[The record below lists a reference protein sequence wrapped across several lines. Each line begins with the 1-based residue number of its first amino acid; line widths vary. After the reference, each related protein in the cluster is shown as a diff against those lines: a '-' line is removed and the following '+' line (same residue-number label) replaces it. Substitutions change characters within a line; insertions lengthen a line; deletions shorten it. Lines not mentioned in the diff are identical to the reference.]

1 MRLLAVVS
9 KLTGVSTTVES
20 SAVTLN
26 APSIVKLSVA
36 REEISQLTRINQ
48 DLVVRLHSGE
58 TITIKNFYVTND
70 LGASQLVLAENDGT
84 LWWVENPQAGLHFE
98 QIADINELLVTS
110 GASHEAG
117 GAVWPWVL
125 AGAVAAGGI
134 AAIASSGGGDSH
146 HHSDGDNPPPDNT
159 NPDGNPPDNSNP
171 GGSTPNGNT
180 PGSSNPVDTTP
191 PLAPGELLI
200 SADGKTVSGQA
211 EAGSTITIK
220 DPSGNVVGEGK
231 ADSDGKFS
239 IDLTAPQISGEQLTV
254 TATDDAGNTGP
265 SATIDAPNIPLP
277 DTPVITAAIDD
288 AAPLTGTLSNN
299 QFTNDNTP
307 TLEGTGSAGTVIH
320 IYANGQEIGSTTVD
334 TSGNWHFAITSALAD
349 GENHFT
355 AIATN
360 VKGESS
366 ESARFT
372 LTIDTLIP
380 DAPRVE
386 LIADNTGL
394 LTGPLQN
401 NDRTDEAKP
410 LFSGQGDAGNTITI
424 KEGSTVIGSATVD
437 ENGRWTFTPT
447 TPLSDGEHTF
457 TVEQSDKA
465 GNTSRVTTT
474 PTIIVDTTPPDAAII
489 DNVAKDG
496 TTVSGTA
503 EAGSTVSIYDPA
515 GNYLGSTI
523 TGENNHF
530 SITLNPAQTHGERL
544 EARIQD
550 AVGNIGPATEFTA
563 SDSQYPAQPTIL
575 TVTDDAGAVTGLL
588 KNGDATD
595 DNRPTLSG
603 TAEPGSTISIND
615 NGFPVA
621 TFPPIVADADGKW
634 SFTPS
639 LALADGDHVFTATAT
654 NDRGTS
660 GQSVSFTIDI
670 DTQPPVLE
678 GLAVSDVGDRLTGT
692 TEAGSTVVIKD
703 SLGNTLGSGTAG
715 DDGTFSI
722 GISPAKINGE
732 TLSISVTDKAANS
745 GPVETLNA
753 PDKTAPAA
761 PDGLTVAT
769 DGLSVSGQAEA
780 GATVTIRDSSNTVL
794 GSAVANGNGQF
805 IVPLNTAQT
814 NGQALIATA
823 TDVAKNESAAA
834 TVIAPDSTAPEMPK
848 NVVISEDGTSISG
861 TAEPGSAI
869 TIATPDGKPLGSGK
883 ADGEGHFTLPLVPAQ
898 TNGEQVTVTATDSAN
913 NVSPPTTAQAPDIT
927 APDKPIITQVLDDV
941 ESFTGPLVNGQT
953 TNDNRPTLSGTA
965 EAGARV
971 EVFDNGF
978 SLGLATLQ
986 PNGAWTFTPS
996 QNLGEGAHRLTV
1008 IATDAKG
1015 NASQAASF
1023 DLVVDTQSPQ
1033 QPVITF
1039 ITDDAPG
1046 ILGSVAHL
1054 GLTNDSTPTINGTG
1068 EPGSTVHLYQN
1079 GARIADIIVGN
1090 SGVWSYAYTTA
1101 SPLADDTYTFT
1112 VTASDSNGNTTPFS
1126 TDFTI
1131 TIDTQAPAA
1140 PGVIGV
1146 ADGDGNTI
1154 DTNQITQESQPRL
1167 SGSGTAG
1174 DTIILYDNGNAIG
1187 QALVGTDGRWQFT
1200 PPAALGDGDHLLTAR
1215 ANDPAGNESPESIS
1229 FTLRIDTQAPDAPQI
1244 VSAAITG
1251 GEGEV
1256 LLANGSIT
1264 NQRMPTLSGTGEPGT
1279 IITLYNNG
1287 VELATVQVNPQGSWT
1302 YPLTRNLSEGLN
1314 ILTATATDAAGN
1326 SSPTSGVFSVTL
1338 DTQPPAQPDA
1348 PLISDNVAPVIGN
1361 IGNNGATNDTTP
1373 TFSGTGEIGST
1384 IILYNNGSEIG
1395 RTTVGD
1401 NGSWNFTPAA
1411 LTPETYTITVTET
1424 DRAGNISPPSA
1435 SVTFTLDTTAPA
1447 NPVITF
1453 AEDNVGEVQDTIVS
1467 GATTDD
1473 NTPVIHGTGDIGS
1486 IITLYNGSSVLGVV
1500 TVDETGT
1507 WTLPVTSALPDGVY
1521 TLTAIAADA
1530 AGNSS
1535 GVSNSFTLTVD
1546 TVPLQPPVV
1555 NEILDDVAPVTGP
1568 LTDGAFT
1575 NDRTLTINGSG
1586 ENGSTVTIYD
1596 NGVAIGTALVTD
1608 GVWTFNT
1615 PELSEASHALTFSA
1629 TDDAGN
1635 TTAQTQPITITV
1647 DITAPPAPTV
1657 QTVDDDGTRVAGIA
1671 DPYATVEIHHID
1683 GTLVGSAVANGTG
1696 EFVVTLSPA
1705 QTDGGT
1711 LTAIAIDRA
1720 GNNGPATN
1728 FPASDSGL
1736 PAVPAITAIED
1747 DVGSVQGNIAAGG
1760 ATDDTTPTLRGTT
1773 DIGSTVEVFIDGD
1786 SAGFAT
1792 VDASGNWIFEIATP
1806 LSESTHYF
1814 TVQATNA
1821 NGPGGLSAP
1830 VGITVDLSAPAQPV
1844 ITSAT
1849 DDVPGMTGTL
1859 DNGALTNDSR
1869 PTLNGTGEAGAT
1881 IRILDNGVEIGS
1893 ATVDQ
1898 SGNWRFTPNAPLE
1911 SNAHIFTAVAT
1922 DPAGNSG
1929 QPSDGFTLNIDAQAP
1944 DVPVITSVIDDNN
1957 QPTVPVLPGQST
1969 DDRQPILN
1977 GTGEPGATITIFDNG
1992 TPLGTAQVGEN
2003 GSWTFPVPRN
2013 LSEGSHNLTVSATD
2027 PAGNTSAVS
2036 APWTIVVDIT
2046 PPAIPVL
2053 TSVVDDQPGIT
2064 GNLVSG
2070 QLTNDATPTLNGRGE
2085 AGATINVYLDGN
2097 PASIGTTTVNSDGTW
2112 SFTPQTPLANGSHT
2126 FTLSAT
2132 DPAGNSSAVS
2142 SGFVLTIDATPP
2154 AAPVIASVADNTAPV
2169 TGIVPNGGS
2178 TNETRPTLS
2187 GTGEAGTTISI
2198 YNGSAL
2204 VGTAQV
2210 QANGSW
2216 SFTPSTSLGA
2226 GVWNLTA
2233 TATDAAGNT
2242 SAASE
2247 IRSFT
2252 IDTTAPAAP
2261 VIDTVYDGT
2270 GPITG
2275 NLSSGQITDEA
2286 RPVISGTRETN
2297 TTIRLY
2303 DNGTLLAE
2311 IPADNSSSWRY
2322 TPDAS
2327 LATGNHVI
2335 TVIAVDAAGN
2345 ASPVSDSVNFVV
2357 DTTPP
2362 LTPVITSVSDD
2373 QAPGLGTIA
2382 NGQNTNDPTPTFSG
2396 TAEAGATITLYE
2408 NGTVIGTTT
2417 AQPDGAWSVSTSTL
2431 ASGTHVITAV
2441 ATDAAGNSSPN
2452 STAFTLTVDTTAP
2465 QTPILTS
2472 VVDDVAGGVTGNLAN
2487 GQITNDNR
2495 PTLNGTA
2502 EAGSVVSIYDGDT
2515 LLGVTSANASGAW
2528 SFTPTTGL
2536 NDGTRTLTVTATDP
2550 AGNVSPATSGFTIV
2564 VDTLAPTVPLI
2575 TSIVDDVPNNT
2586 GAIGNGQS
2594 TNDTQP
2600 TLNGTAEANSAVSI
2614 FDNGALVA
2622 TVNANASGNW
2632 SWTPTA
2638 ALGQGSHAYSVS
2650 AADAAGNVSAA
2661 SPSIT
2666 IIVDTIAPGAPGNLV
2681 INATGNR
2688 VTGTAEAGSTVTITS
2703 ETGVVLGTAT
2713 ADGTGSFTA
2722 TLTPAQTNGQPLLAF
2737 AQDKAGNTG
2746 IAAGFTAP
2754 DTRVPEAPIITNVV
2768 DDVGIY
2774 TGAIANGQVTNDAQP
2789 TLNGT
2794 AQAGATVSIYNNGAL
2809 LGTTTAN
2816 ASGNWSFTPTG
2827 NLTEGSHAFTATA
2840 TNANGTGSVSTA
2852 ATVIVDT
2859 LAPGTPSGT
2868 LSADGGSLSGLAE
2881 ANSTVTVTLTGGV
2894 TLTTTAGSN
2903 GAWSLTL
2910 PTKQIEGQ
2918 LINVTATDAAGN
2930 ASGTLGITA
2939 PVLPLAARDNIT
2951 SLDLTSTAV
2960 TSTQNYSDYGLLL
2973 VGALGNVAS
2982 VLGNDTAQ
2990 VEFTIAEGGTG
3001 DVTIDAA
3008 ATGIVLSLLST
3019 QEIVVQRYDTS
3030 LGAWTTIVNT
3040 AVGDFANLLTL
3051 TGSGVTLNLSGL
3063 GEGQYRVLTYNTS
3076 LLATGSYTSLD
3087 VDVHQTSAGIISGP
3101 TISTGNVM
3109 ADDTAPTGTTV
3120 TAITNAN
3127 GVSTPVGA
3135 GGVDIL
3141 GQYGTL
3147 HINQDGS
3154 YTYTLT
3160 KPTAGYGHKE
3170 SFTYT
3175 ITQNGVGSSAAQ
3187 LVINLGPAPVP
3198 GSVIAT
3204 DNNASLVFDT
3214 HVSYVN
3220 NGPSTQSG
3228 VTVLSVGLGNV
3239 LNANLLDDMT
3249 NPIIFNVEEGA
3260 TRTMTLQGTVGGVSL
3275 VSTFDLYVYRFN
3287 DAIQQYEQF
3296 RVQKGWINTLLL
3308 AGQSQPLTLTLPG
3321 GEYLFVLN
3329 TASGI
3334 SVLTGYTLAISQ
3346 DHTYAVDSITANTTG
3361 NVLTNDVVPTDA
3373 LLTEVNGV
3381 AIAATGT
3388 TEVNGLYGSLIID
3401 ARGNYTY
3408 TLKNGVGADSIKT
3421 PDSFIYTVKAPNGD
3435 TDTAS
3440 LNITPTARALDAIND
3455 VSDTLSVA
3463 TLQDTAAWLDSSVGS
3478 ASWGLLGKSGS
3489 GSGTFDV
3496 ATGTVLK
3503 GASLVFDVSTLITLG
3518 NLNISW
3524 AIQEN
3529 GTVIRN
3535 GTVPVANITLGSA
3548 TVTVNLSG
3556 LELDAGTY
3564 TLNFTGT
3571 NTLAGAATI
3580 TPRVIGTT
3588 VDLDNF
3594 ETSGTHTVLGNIFDG
3609 SDAAGAMD
3617 QLNTVNT
3624 RLSISGYNG
3633 SAATLDAAANT
3644 TSATIQGHYG
3654 TLQINLDGAYTYT
3667 LNNGVAMSS
3676 ITSKEVFTYQLD
3688 DKMGHTD
3695 SATLTIDMAPQI
3707 VSTNQN
3713 DVLIGS
3719 AYGDT
3724 LIYHLL
3730 NGADATGGNG
3740 VDRWQNFSTAQGDKI
3755 DIHELLTGWDHQAAT
3770 LGNFV
3775 QVHTSGANTVISVD
3789 RDGTG
3794 SAFKSTDLV
3803 TLENVQLTLND
3814 LLQNNHLITSG

>member
-1395 RTTVGD
+1395 RTT
-1401 NGSWNFTPAA
+1401 
-1411 LTPETYTITVTET
+1411 
-1424 DRAGNISPPSA
+1424 
-1435 SVTFTLDTTAPA
+1435 
-1447 NPVITF
+1447 
-1453 AEDNVGEVQDTIVS
+1453 
-1467 GATTDD
+1467 
-1473 NTPVIHGTGDIGS
+1473 
-1486 IITLYNGSSVLGVV
+1486 
-1500 TVDETGT
+1500 
-1507 WTLPVTSALPDGVY
+1507 
-1521 TLTAIAADA
+1521 
-1530 AGNSS
+1530 
-1535 GVSNSFTLTVD
+1535 
-1546 TVPLQPPVV
+1546 
-1555 NEILDDVAPVTGP
+1555 
-1568 LTDGAFT
+1568 
-1575 NDRTLTINGSG
+1575 
-1586 ENGSTVTIYD
+1586 
-1596 NGVAIGTALVTD
+1596 
-1608 GVWTFNT
+1608 
-1615 PELSEASHALTFSA
+1615 
-1629 TDDAGN
+1629 
-1635 TTAQTQPITITV
+1635 
-1647 DITAPPAPTV
+1647 
-1657 QTVDDDGTRVAGIA
+1657 
-1671 DPYATVEIHHID
+1671 
-1683 GTLVGSAVANGTG
+1683 
-1696 EFVVTLSPA
+1696 
-1705 QTDGGT
+1705 
-1711 LTAIAIDRA
+1711 
-1720 GNNGPATN
+1720 
-1728 FPASDSGL
+1728 
-1736 PAVPAITAIED
+1736 
-1747 DVGSVQGNIAAGG
+1747 
-1760 ATDDTTPTLRGTT
+1760 
-1773 DIGSTVEVFIDGD
+1773 
-1786 SAGFAT
+1786 
-1792 VDASGNWIFEIATP
+1792 
-1806 LSESTHYF
+1806 
-1814 TVQATNA
+1814 
-1821 NGPGGLSAP
+1821 
-1830 VGITVDLSAPAQPV
+1830 
-1844 ITSAT
+1844 
-1849 DDVPGMTGTL
+1849 
-1859 DNGALTNDSR
+1859 
-1869 PTLNGTGEAGAT
+1869 
-1881 IRILDNGVEIGS
+1881 
-1893 ATVDQ
+1893 
-1898 SGNWRFTPNAPLE
+1898 
-1911 SNAHIFTAVAT
+1911 
-1922 DPAGNSG
+1922 
-1929 QPSDGFTLNIDAQAP
+1929 
-1944 DVPVITSVIDDNN
+1944 
-1957 QPTVPVLPGQST
+1957 
-1969 DDRQPILN
+1969 
-1977 GTGEPGATITIFDNG
+1977 
-1992 TPLGTAQVGEN
+1992 VGEN

>member
-9 KLTGVSTTVES
+9 KLTGVSTTLES

-36 REEISQLTRINQ
+36 RDEISQLTRINQ

-171 GGSTPNGNT
+171 GGSNPNGNT

-200 SADGKTVSGQA
+200 SADGKTVSGEA
-211 EAGSTITIK
+211 EAGSLITIK

-372 LTIDTLIP
+372 LTIDTLSP

-386 LIADNTGL
+386 LMADNTGL

-410 LFSGQGDAGNTITI
+410 LFSGQGEAGNTITI

-465 GNTSRVTTT
+465 GNASRVTTT

-615 NGFPVA
+615 NGFPVPS
-621 TFPPIVADADGKW
+621 FPPIVADADGKW

-660 GQSVSFTIDI
+660 GQSVAFTIDI

-761 PDGLTVAT
+761 PNGLIVAT

-805 IVPLNTAQT
+805 IVPLNAAQT

-823 TDVAKNESAAA
+823 TDIANNESAAA
-834 TVIAPDSTAPEMPK
+834 TVDAPDSTAPEMPK
-848 NVVISEDGTSISG
+848 NVVISEDGASISG
-861 TAEPGSAI
+861 TAEPGSSI
-869 TIATPDGKPLGSGK
+869 TITTPDGTPLGSGK
-883 ADGEGHFTLPLVPAQ
+883 ADGEGHFTLPLAPAQ

-971 EVFDNGF
+971 EIFDNGV

-986 PNGAWTFTPS
+986 PNGGWTFTPS

-1015 NASQAASF
+1015 NAS
-1023 DLVVDTQSPQ
+1023 
-1033 QPVITF
+1033 
-1039 ITDDAPG
+1039 
-1046 ILGSVAHL
+1046 
-1054 GLTNDSTPTINGTG
+1054 
-1068 EPGSTVHLYQN
+1068 
-1079 GARIADIIVGN
+1079 
-1090 SGVWSYAYTTA
+1090 
-1101 SPLADDTYTFT
+1101 
-1112 VTASDSNGNTTPFS
+1112 
-1126 TDFTI
+1126 
-1131 TIDTQAPAA
+1131 
-1140 PGVIGV
+1140 
-1146 ADGDGNTI
+1146 
-1154 DTNQITQESQPRL
+1154 
-1167 SGSGTAG
+1167 
-1174 DTIILYDNGNAIG
+1174 
-1187 QALVGTDGRWQFT
+1187 
-1200 PPAALGDGDHLLTAR
+1200 
-1215 ANDPAGNESPESIS
+1215 PAGNESPESIS

-1264 NQRMPTLSGTGEPGT
+1264 NQRMPTLSGTGEPGA

-1424 DRAGNISPPSA
+1424 DIAGNISPPSA

-1486 IITLYNGSSVLGVV
+1486 VITLYNGSSVVGVV

-1535 GVSNSFTLTVD
+1535 GVSNSFTFTVD

-1615 PELSEASHALTFSA
+1615 SELSEASHALTFSA

-1647 DITAPPAPTV
+1647 DITAPPAPTI
-1657 QTVDDDGTRVAGIA
+1657 QTVADDGTRVAGLA
-1671 DPYATVEIHHID
+1671 DPYATVEIHHAD

-1747 DVGSVQGNIAAGG
+1747 DVGSIQGNIAAGG
-1760 ATDDTTPTLRGTT
+1760 ATDDTMPTLRGTT

-1898 SGNWRFTPNAPLE
+1898 SGNWRFTPNTPLE

-1929 QPSDGFTLNIDAQAP
+1929 QLSDGFTLNIDAQAP

-2142 SGFVLTIDATPP
+2142 SGFVLTIDTTPP

-2286 RPVISGTRETN
+2286 RPVISGTREAN

-2303 DNGTLLAE
+2303 NNGTLLAE

-2614 FDNGALVA
+2614 FDNGALVT

-2638 ALGQGSHAYSVS
+2638 SLGQGSHAYSVS

-2661 SPSIT
+2661 SPSTT

-2774 TGAIANGQVTNDAQP
+2774 TGAIANGPVTNDAQP

-2868 LSADGGSLSGLAE
+2868 LSADGGSLSGQAE
-2881 ANSTVTVTLTGGV
+2881 ANSTVTVTLAGGV

-2939 PVLPLAARDNIT
+2939 PILPLAARDNIT

-3030 LGAWTTIVNT
+3030 LGTWTTIVNT

-3051 TGSGVTLNLSGL
+3051 TGSGVTLNLNGL

-3361 NVLTNDVVPTDA
+3361 NVLTNDVAPTDA

-3421 PDSFIYTVKAPNGD
+3421 PDSFIYTLKAPNGD

-3688 DKMGHTD
+3688 DKIGHTD

-3740 VDRWQNFSTAQGDKI
+3740 ADRWQNFSTAQGDKI

-3789 RDGTG
+3789 RDGAG

-3814 LLQNNHLITSG
+3814 LLQNNHLITGG

>member
-1 MRLLAVVS
+1 
-9 KLTGVSTTVES
+9 
-20 SAVTLN
+20 
-26 APSIVKLSVA
+26 
-36 REEISQLTRINQ
+36 
-48 DLVVRLHSGE
+48 
-58 TITIKNFYVTND
+58 
-70 LGASQLVLAENDGT
+70 
-84 LWWVENPQAGLHFE
+84 
-98 QIADINELLVTS
+98 
-110 GASHEAG
+110 
-117 GAVWPWVL
+117 
-125 AGAVAAGGI
+125 
-134 AAIASSGGGDSH
+134 
-146 HHSDGDNPPPDNT
+146 
-159 NPDGNPPDNSNP
+159 
-171 GGSTPNGNT
+171 
-180 PGSSNPVDTTP
+180 
-191 PLAPGELLI
+191 
-200 SADGKTVSGQA
+200 
-211 EAGSTITIK
+211 
-220 DPSGNVVGEGK
+220 
-231 ADSDGKFS
+231 
-239 IDLTAPQISGEQLTV
+239 
-254 TATDDAGNTGP
+254 
-265 SATIDAPNIPLP
+265 
-277 DTPVITAAIDD
+277 
-288 AAPLTGTLSNN
+288 
-299 QFTNDNTP
+299 
-307 TLEGTGSAGTVIH
+307 
-320 IYANGQEIGSTTVD
+320 
-334 TSGNWHFAITSALAD
+334 
-349 GENHFT
+349 
-355 AIATN
+355 
-360 VKGESS
+360 
-366 ESARFT
+366 
-372 LTIDTLIP
+372 
-380 DAPRVE
+380 
-386 LIADNTGL
+386 
-394 LTGPLQN
+394 
-401 NDRTDEAKP
+401 
-410 LFSGQGDAGNTITI
+410 
-424 KEGSTVIGSATVD
+424 
-437 ENGRWTFTPT
+437 
-447 TPLSDGEHTF
+447 
-457 TVEQSDKA
+457 QSDKA
-465 GNTSRVTTT
+465 GNASRVTTT

-615 NGFPVA
+615 NGFPVPS
-621 TFPPIVADADGKW
+621 FPPIVADADGKW

-660 GQSVSFTIDI
+660 GQSVAFTIDI

-761 PDGLTVAT
+761 PNGLIVAT

-805 IVPLNTAQT
+805 IVPLNAAQT

-823 TDVAKNESAAA
+823 TDIANNESAAA
-834 TVIAPDSTAPEMPK
+834 TVDAPDSTAPEMPK
-848 NVVISEDGTSISG
+848 NVVISEDGASISG
-861 TAEPGSAI
+861 TAEPGSSI
-869 TIATPDGKPLGSGK
+869 TITTPDGTPLGSGK
-883 ADGEGHFTLPLVPAQ
+883 ADGEGHFTLPLAPAQ

-971 EVFDNGF
+971 EIFDNGV

-986 PNGAWTFTPS
+986 PNGGWTFTPS

-1015 NASQAASF
+1015 NAS
-1023 DLVVDTQSPQ
+1023 
-1033 QPVITF
+1033 
-1039 ITDDAPG
+1039 
-1046 ILGSVAHL
+1046 
-1054 GLTNDSTPTINGTG
+1054 
-1068 EPGSTVHLYQN
+1068 
-1079 GARIADIIVGN
+1079 
-1090 SGVWSYAYTTA
+1090 
-1101 SPLADDTYTFT
+1101 
-1112 VTASDSNGNTTPFS
+1112 
-1126 TDFTI
+1126 
-1131 TIDTQAPAA
+1131 
-1140 PGVIGV
+1140 
-1146 ADGDGNTI
+1146 
-1154 DTNQITQESQPRL
+1154 
-1167 SGSGTAG
+1167 
-1174 DTIILYDNGNAIG
+1174 
-1187 QALVGTDGRWQFT
+1187 
-1200 PPAALGDGDHLLTAR
+1200 
-1215 ANDPAGNESPESIS
+1215 PAGNESPESIS

-1264 NQRMPTLSGTGEPGT
+1264 NQRMPTLSGTGEPGA

-1424 DRAGNISPPSA
+1424 DIAGNISPPSA

-1486 IITLYNGSSVLGVV
+1486 VITLYNGSSVVGVV

-1535 GVSNSFTLTVD
+1535 GVSNSFTFTVD

-1615 PELSEASHALTFSA
+1615 SELSEASHALTFSA

-1647 DITAPPAPTV
+1647 DITAPPAPTI
-1657 QTVDDDGTRVAGIA
+1657 QTVADDGTRVAGLA
-1671 DPYATVEIHHID
+1671 DPYATVEIHHAD

-1747 DVGSVQGNIAAGG
+1747 DVGSIQGNIAAGG
-1760 ATDDTTPTLRGTT
+1760 ATDDTMPTLRGTT

-1898 SGNWRFTPNAPLE
+1898 SGNWRFTPNTPLE

-1929 QPSDGFTLNIDAQAP
+1929 QLSDGFTLNIDAQAP

-2142 SGFVLTIDATPP
+2142 SGFVLTIDTTPP

-2286 RPVISGTRETN
+2286 RPVISGTREAN

-2638 ALGQGSHAYSVS
+2638 SLGQGSHAYSVS

-2661 SPSIT
+2661 SPSTT

-2868 LSADGGSLSGLAE
+2868 LSADGGSLSGQAE
-2881 ANSTVTVTLTGGV
+2881 ANSTVTVTLAGGV

-2939 PVLPLAARDNIT
+2939 PILPLAARDNIT

-3030 LGAWTTIVNT
+3030 LGTWTTIVNT

-3051 TGSGVTLNLSGL
+3051 TGSGVTLNLNGL

-3361 NVLTNDVVPTDA
+3361 NVLTNDVAPTDA

-3421 PDSFIYTVKAPNGD
+3421 PDSFIYTLKAPNGD

-3688 DKMGHTD
+3688 DKIGHTD

-3740 VDRWQNFSTAQGDKI
+3740 ADRWQNFSTTQGDKI

-3789 RDGTG
+3789 RDGAG

-3814 LLQNNHLITSG
+3814 LLQNNHLITGG

>member
-36 REEISQLTRINQ
+36 RDEISQLTRINQ

-171 GGSTPNGNT
+171 GGSNPNGNT

-200 SADGKTVSGQA
+200 SADGKTVSGEA
-211 EAGSTITIK
+211 EAGSLITIK

-372 LTIDTLIP
+372 LTIDTLSP

-386 LIADNTGL
+386 LMADNTGL

-410 LFSGQGDAGNTITI
+410 LFSGQGEAGNTITI

-465 GNTSRVTTT
+465 GNASRVTTT

-615 NGFPVA
+615 NGFPVPS
-621 TFPPIVADADGKW
+621 FPPIVADADGKW

-660 GQSVSFTIDI
+660 GQSVAFTIDI

-761 PDGLTVAT
+761 PNGLIVAT

-805 IVPLNTAQT
+805 IVPLNAAQT

-823 TDVAKNESAAA
+823 TDIANNESAAA
-834 TVIAPDSTAPEMPK
+834 TVDAPDSTAPEMPK
-848 NVVISEDGTSISG
+848 NVVISEDGASISG
-861 TAEPGSAI
+861 TAEPGSSI
-869 TIATPDGKPLGSGK
+869 TITTPDGTPLGSGK
-883 ADGEGHFTLPLVPAQ
+883 ADGEGHFTLPLAPAQ
-898 TNGEQVTVTATDSAN
+898 TNGEQVTATDSAN

-971 EVFDNGF
+971 EIFDNGV

-986 PNGAWTFTPS
+986 PNGGWTFTPS

-1015 NASQAASF
+1015 NAS
-1023 DLVVDTQSPQ
+1023 
-1033 QPVITF
+1033 
-1039 ITDDAPG
+1039 
-1046 ILGSVAHL
+1046 
-1054 GLTNDSTPTINGTG
+1054 
-1068 EPGSTVHLYQN
+1068 
-1079 GARIADIIVGN
+1079 
-1090 SGVWSYAYTTA
+1090 
-1101 SPLADDTYTFT
+1101 
-1112 VTASDSNGNTTPFS
+1112 
-1126 TDFTI
+1126 
-1131 TIDTQAPAA
+1131 
-1140 PGVIGV
+1140 
-1146 ADGDGNTI
+1146 
-1154 DTNQITQESQPRL
+1154 
-1167 SGSGTAG
+1167 
-1174 DTIILYDNGNAIG
+1174 
-1187 QALVGTDGRWQFT
+1187 
-1200 PPAALGDGDHLLTAR
+1200 
-1215 ANDPAGNESPESIS
+1215 PAGNESPESIS

-1264 NQRMPTLSGTGEPGT
+1264 NQRMPTLSGTGEPGA

-1424 DRAGNISPPSA
+1424 DIAGNISPPSA

-1486 IITLYNGSSVLGVV
+1486 VITLYNGSSVVGVV

-1535 GVSNSFTLTVD
+1535 GVSNSFTFTVD

-1615 PELSEASHALTFSA
+1615 SELSEASHALTFSA

-1647 DITAPPAPTV
+1647 DITAPPAPTI
-1657 QTVDDDGTRVAGIA
+1657 QTVADDGTRVAGLA
-1671 DPYATVEIHHID
+1671 DPYATVEIHHAD

-1747 DVGSVQGNIAAGG
+1747 DVGSIQGNIAAGG
-1760 ATDDTTPTLRGTT
+1760 ATDDTMPTLRGTT

-1898 SGNWRFTPNAPLE
+1898 SGNWRFTPNTPLE

-1929 QPSDGFTLNIDAQAP
+1929 QLSDGFTLNIDAQAP

-2142 SGFVLTIDATPP
+2142 SGFVLTIDTTPP

-2286 RPVISGTRETN
+2286 RPVISGTREAN

-2638 ALGQGSHAYSVS
+2638 SLGQGSHAYSVS

-2661 SPSIT
+2661 SPSTT

-2868 LSADGGSLSGLAE
+2868 LSADGGSLSGQAE
-2881 ANSTVTVTLTGGV
+2881 ANSTVTVTLAGGV

-2939 PVLPLAARDNIT
+2939 PILPLAARDNIT

-3030 LGAWTTIVNT
+3030 LGTWTTIVNT

-3051 TGSGVTLNLSGL
+3051 TGSGVTLNLNGL

-3361 NVLTNDVVPTDA
+3361 NVLTNDVAPTDA

-3421 PDSFIYTVKAPNGD
+3421 PDSFIYTLKAPNGD

-3688 DKMGHTD
+3688 DKIGHTD

-3740 VDRWQNFSTAQGDKI
+3740 ADRWQNFSTAQGDKI

-3789 RDGTG
+3789 RDGAG

-3814 LLQNNHLITSG
+3814 LLQNNHLITGG

>member
-36 REEISQLTRINQ
+36 RDEISQLTRINQ
-48 DLVVRLHSGE
+48 DLMVTLHSGE

-70 LGASQLVLAENDGT
+70 LGASQLVLAESDGT

-110 GASHEAG
+110 GASHETG

-146 HHSDGDNPPPDNT
+146 HSDSDNPLPDNTNPGGNPPDNT
-159 NPDGNPPDNSNP
+159 NPDGNPPDNDNP
-171 GGSTPNGNT
+171 GGTNPDGNN
-180 PGSSNPVDTTP
+180 PDSSNPVDTTP
-191 PLAPGELLI
+191 PLAPGKLLI
-200 SADGKTVSGQA
+200 SADGKTVSGEA

-239 IDLTAPQISGEQLTV
+239 IDLTAPQLSGEQLTV

-265 SATIDAPNIPLP
+265 SATIDAPNIPFP
-277 DTPVITAAIDD
+277 DTPIIIAAIDNAD
-288 AAPLTGTLSNN
+288 PLTGTLSNN
-299 QFTNDNTP
+299 QFTNDSTP
-307 TLEGTGSAGTVIH
+307 TLEGTGSAGAVIH
-320 IYANGQEIGSTTVD
+320 IYANGQEIGTTTVD
-334 TSGNWHFAITSALAD
+334 ASGNWRFSITNALTD
-349 GENHFT
+349 GENRFT

-366 ESARFT
+366 ESASFT
-372 LTIDTLIP
+372 LTIDTLSP
-380 DAPRVE
+380 DAPIVE
-386 LIADNTGL
+386 LITDNTGL

-410 LFSGQGDAGNTITI
+410 LFSGQGEPGNTITI
-424 KEGSTVIGSATVD
+424 KEGPTIIGSATVD
-437 ENGRWTFTPT
+437 ENGRWTFMPT

-457 TVEQSDKA
+457 TVEQSDQA
-465 GNTSRVTTT
+465 GNVSRVTTT
-474 PTIIVDTTPPDAAII
+474 PTIIVDTTPPDAAAI

-496 TTVSGTA
+496 STVSGTA

-515 GNYLGSTI
+515 GNYLGSAI
-523 TGENNHF
+523 TGDNNQF
-530 SITLNPAQTHGERL
+530 NITLNPAQTHGERL

-550 AVGNIGPATEFTA
+550 AVGNIGPVTEFTA
-563 SDSQYPAQPTIL
+563 SDSQYPAQPIIL

-603 TAEPGSTISIND
+603 TAEPGSTISISD
-615 NGFPVA
+615 NGFPVP
-621 TFPPIVADADGKW
+621 TFPPVVADADGKW

-639 LALADGDHVFTATAT
+639 LALPDGDHVFTATAT

-678 GLAVSDVGDRLTGT
+678 NLAVSDVGDKLTGV

-703 SLGNTLGSGTAG
+703 SQGNMLGSGTAG

-722 GISPAKINGE
+722 SISPAKINGE
-732 TLSISVTDKAANS
+732 TLSISVIDKAANS

-761 PDGLTVAT
+761 PNGLIVAT

-780 GATVTIRDSSNTVL
+780 GSTVTIRDSSNTVL

-848 NVVISEDGTSISG
+848 DVVISEDGASI
-861 TAEPGSAI
+861 
-869 TIATPDGKPLGSGK
+869 
-883 ADGEGHFTLPLVPAQ
+883 
-898 TNGEQVTVTATDSAN
+898 
-913 NVSPPTTAQAPDIT
+913 
-927 APDKPIITQVLDDV
+927 
-941 ESFTGPLVNGQT
+941 
-953 TNDNRPTLSGTA
+953 
-965 EAGARV
+965 
-971 EVFDNGF
+971 
-978 SLGLATLQ
+978 
-986 PNGAWTFTPS
+986 
-996 QNLGEGAHRLTV
+996 
-1008 IATDAKG
+1008 
-1015 NASQAASF
+1015 
-1023 DLVVDTQSPQ
+1023 
-1033 QPVITF
+1033 
-1039 ITDDAPG
+1039 
-1046 ILGSVAHL
+1046 
-1054 GLTNDSTPTINGTG
+1054 
-1068 EPGSTVHLYQN
+1068 
-1079 GARIADIIVGN
+1079 
-1090 SGVWSYAYTTA
+1090 
-1101 SPLADDTYTFT
+1101 
-1112 VTASDSNGNTTPFS
+1112 
-1126 TDFTI
+1126 
-1131 TIDTQAPAA
+1131 
-1140 PGVIGV
+1140 
-1146 ADGDGNTI
+1146 
-1154 DTNQITQESQPRL
+1154 
-1167 SGSGTAG
+1167 
-1174 DTIILYDNGNAIG
+1174 
-1187 QALVGTDGRWQFT
+1187 
-1200 PPAALGDGDHLLTAR
+1200 
-1215 ANDPAGNESPESIS
+1215 
-1229 FTLRIDTQAPDAPQI
+1229 
-1244 VSAAITG
+1244 
-1251 GEGEV
+1251 
-1256 LLANGSIT
+1256 
-1264 NQRMPTLSGTGEPGT
+1264 SGTGEPGA

-1287 VELATVQVNPQGSWT
+1287 AVLDTVQVNPQGSWT
-1302 YPLTRNLSEGLN
+1302 YPLTSNLSEGLN
-1314 ILTATATDAAGN
+1314 VLTATATDAAGN

-1338 DTQPPAQPDA
+1338 DTLPPAQPDA

-1411 LTPETYTITVTET
+1411 LTPGTYIITVTET
-1424 DRAGNISPPSA
+1424 DVAGNISPPSA
-1435 SVTFTLDTTAPA
+1435 SVTFAIDITAPA

-1453 AEDNVGEVQDTIVS
+1453 AEDNVGDVQDNVAS

-1486 IITLYNGSSVLGVV
+1486 VITLYNGGNVLGVA

-1507 WTLPVTSALPDGVY
+1507 WTLPVTSALPDGTY

-1555 NEILDDVAPVTGP
+1555 SEILDDVAPVTGP

-1596 NGVAIGTALVTD
+1596 NGIEIGTALVSD
-1608 GVWTFNT
+1608 GIWTFNT
-1615 PELSEASHALTFSA
+1615 PVLSEASHALTFSA
-1629 TDDAGN
+1629 TDGAGN
-1635 TTAQTQPITITV
+1635 TTAQTQPIIITIDV
-1647 DITAPPAPTV
+1647 TAPPAPSI
-1657 QTVDDDGTRVAGIA
+1657 QTVADDGTRVAGLA
-1671 DPYATVEIHHID
+1671 DPYATVEIRNAD
-1683 GTLVGSAVANGTG
+1683 GILVGSAVANATG
-1696 EFVVTLSPA
+1696 EFAVTLSPA

-1711 LTAIAIDRA
+1711 LTAIALDRA
-1720 GNNGPATN
+1720 GNNGPATD
-1728 FPASDSGL
+1728 FLASDSGL
-1736 PAVPAITAIED
+1736 PAVPVITAIED
-1747 DVGSVQGNIAAGG
+1747 NVGSVQGNIAAGG
-1760 ATDDTTPTLRGTT
+1760 ATDDATPTLRGTT

-1806 LSESTHYF
+1806 LSESAHSV

-1821 NGPGGLSAP
+1821 KGQGGLSEP
-1830 VGITVDLSAPAQPV
+1830 VRITIDLSAPAQPI

-1849 DDVPGMTGTL
+1849 DDVPGVTGTL

-1869 PTLNGTGEAGAT
+1869 PTLNGTGEAGVT

-1911 SNAHIFTAVAT
+1911 SNTHLFTAVAT

-1929 QPSDGFTLNIDAQAP
+1929 QPSDGFTLTIDALAP
-1944 DVPVITSVIDDNN
+1944 DVPVIISVIDDNN
-1957 QPTVPVLPGQST
+1957 QPSIPVSPGQST

-1992 TPLGTAQVGEN
+1992 TPLGTTQVNES
-2003 GSWTFPVPRN
+2003 GSWSFPVTSN
-2013 LSEGSHNLTVSATD
+2013 LSEGSHDLTVSATD

-2036 APWTIVVDIT
+2036 TPWTIVVDIT

-2064 GNLVSG
+2064 GDLVSG

-2085 AGATINVYLDGN
+2085 AGATITVYLDGN
-2097 PASIGTTTVNSDGTW
+2097 PTPIGTTTVNSDGTW
-2112 SFTPQTPLANGSHT
+2112 SFTPQTPIANGNHT
-2126 FTLSAT
+2126 LTLSAT

-2178 TNETRPTLS
+2178 TNETRPTLA
-2187 GTGEAGTTISI
+2187 GTGEAGSTISI

-2216 SFTPSTSLGA
+2216 SFTPPTSLSA

-2242 SAASE
+2242 SVASE
-2247 IRSFT
+2247 TRTFT

-2261 VIDTVYDGT
+2261 VISTVYDGT

-2275 NLSSGQITDEA
+2275 NLSPGQMTDEV
-2286 RPVISGTRETN
+2286 RPVISGTREAN

-2322 TPDAS
+2322 TPDAN
-2327 LATGNHVI
+2327 LTTGNHVI

-2362 LTPVITSVSDD
+2362 LAPVITSVSDD

-2382 NGQNTNDPTPTFSG
+2382 NGQSTNDPTPTFSG

-2441 ATDAAGNSSPN
+2441 ATDAAGNGSPN

-2472 VVDDVAGGVTGNLAN
+2472 VVDDVAGGATGNLAN

-2502 EAGSVVSIYDGDT
+2502 EAGSVVSIYDGGT
-2515 LLGVTSANASGAW
+2515 LLGVTTADAGGAW
-2528 SFTPTTGL
+2528 SFAPTTGL
-2536 NDGTRTLTVTATDP
+2536 SDGTRTLTVTATDP
-2550 AGNVSPATSGFTIV
+2550 ASNVSPVTDSFTIV

-2575 TSIVDDVPNNT
+2575 ISIVDDVPNNT

-2594 TNDTQP
+2594 TNDTLP
-2600 TLNGTAEANSAVSI
+2600 TLNGTAEANSTVSI

-2622 TVNANASGNW
+2622 TVTANANGNW
-2632 SWTPTA
+2632 SWTPTT

-2661 SPSIT
+2661 SQPTT
-2666 IIVDTIAPGAPGNLV
+2666 IIVDTIAPGAPGNLT

-2688 VTGTAEAGSTVTITS
+2688 VTGTAEAGSTVTITTD
-2703 ETGVVLGTAT
+2703 TGVVLGTAT
-2713 ADGTGSFTA
+2713 ADGTGSFSA
-2722 TLTPAQTNGQPLLAF
+2722 ALTPAQTNGQPLLAF

-2746 IAAGFTAP
+2746 ITAGFTAP
-2754 DTRVPEAPIITNVV
+2754 DTRVPEAPIITTVV

-2816 ASGNWSFTPTG
+2816 ASGNWSFTPAG

-2881 ANSTVTVTLTGGV
+2881 ANSTVTVTLAGGV

-2939 PVLPLAARDNIT
+2939 PILPLAARDNIT
-2951 SLDLTSTAV
+2951 SLDLTSTAD

-2982 VLGNDTAQ
+2982 VLGNDIAQ

-3030 LGAWTTIVNT
+3030 LSAWTTIVNT

-3063 GEGQYRVLTYNTS
+3063 NEGQYRVLTYNTS

-3101 TISTGNVM
+3101 TVNTGNVM

-3127 GVSTPVGA
+3127 GVSTPVGVS
-3135 GGVDIL
+3135 GVDIQ

-3160 KPTAGYGHKE
+3160 DPTAGYGHKE

-3175 ITQNGVGSSAAQ
+3175 ITQNGVGSSSAQ

-3198 GSVIAT
+3198 GSVVAT

-3275 VSTFDLYVYRFN
+3275 ASSFDLYVYRFN

-3334 SVLTGYTLAISQ
+3334 SVLTGYTLTISQ
-3346 DHTYAVDSITANTTG
+3346 DHTYAVDSITTSTTG
-3361 NVLTNDVVPTDA
+3361 NVLTNDVAPADA

-3381 AIAATGT
+3381 AISATST
-3388 TEVNGLYGSLIID
+3388 TNVNGLYGTLTID
-3401 ARGNYTY
+3401 AKGNYTY

-3524 AIQEN
+3524 AILEN

-3535 GTVPVANITLGSA
+3535 GTVPVANITLGGA

-3624 RLSISGYNG
+3624 RLNISGYNG
-3633 SAATLDAAANT
+3633 SASTLDASTNT

-3667 LNNGVAMSS
+3667 LNNGIAISS

-3695 SATLTIDMAPQI
+3695 SATLTIDMVPQI

-3740 VDRWQNFSTAQGDKI
+3740 TDRWQNFSTAQGDKI

-3789 RDGTG
+3789 RDGAG

-3814 LLQNNHLITSG
+3814 LLQNNHLVIGG

>member
-48 DLVVRLHSGE
+48 DLVVTLHSGE

-70 LGASQLVLAENDGT
+70 LGTSQLVLAENDGT

-171 GGSTPNGNT
+171 GGSNPNGNT

-191 PLAPGELLI
+191 PLAPGNLLI
-200 SADGKTVSGQA
+200 SADGKTVSGEA
-211 EAGSTITIK
+211 EAGSIITIK

-277 DTPVITAAIDD
+277 DTPAITAAIDD

-334 TSGNWHFAITSALAD
+334 SSGSWRFAITSALAD

-372 LTIDTLIP
+372 LTIDTLSP

-410 LFSGQGDAGNTITI
+410 LFSGQGEAGNTITI

-474 PTIIVDTTPPDAAII
+474 PTIIVDTTPPDAATI

-615 NGFPVA
+615 NGFPVL

-761 PDGLTVAT
+761 PNGLIVAT

-848 NVVISEDGTSISG
+848 NVVISEDGASISG

-869 TIATPDGKPLGSGK
+869 TIATPDGTPLGSGK

-927 APDKPIITQVLDDV
+927 AP
-941 ESFTGPLVNGQT
+941 
-953 TNDNRPTLSGTA
+953 
-965 EAGARV
+965 
-971 EVFDNGF
+971 
-978 SLGLATLQ
+978 
-986 PNGAWTFTPS
+986 
-996 QNLGEGAHRLTV
+996 
-1008 IATDAKG
+1008 
-1015 NASQAASF
+1015 
-1023 DLVVDTQSPQ
+1023 
-1033 QPVITF
+1033 
-1039 ITDDAPG
+1039 
-1046 ILGSVAHL
+1046 
-1054 GLTNDSTPTINGTG
+1054 
-1068 EPGSTVHLYQN
+1068 
-1079 GARIADIIVGN
+1079 
-1090 SGVWSYAYTTA
+1090 
-1101 SPLADDTYTFT
+1101 
-1112 VTASDSNGNTTPFS
+1112 
-1126 TDFTI
+1126 
-1131 TIDTQAPAA
+1131 
-1140 PGVIGV
+1140 
-1146 ADGDGNTI
+1146 
-1154 DTNQITQESQPRL
+1154 
-1167 SGSGTAG
+1167 
-1174 DTIILYDNGNAIG
+1174 
-1187 QALVGTDGRWQFT
+1187 
-1200 PPAALGDGDHLLTAR
+1200 
-1215 ANDPAGNESPESIS
+1215 
-1229 FTLRIDTQAPDAPQI
+1229 
-1244 VSAAITG
+1244 
-1251 GEGEV
+1251 
-1256 LLANGSIT
+1256 
-1264 NQRMPTLSGTGEPGT
+1264 
-1279 IITLYNNG
+1279 
-1287 VELATVQVNPQGSWT
+1287 
-1302 YPLTRNLSEGLN
+1302 
-1314 ILTATATDAAGN
+1314 
-1326 SSPTSGVFSVTL
+1326 
-1338 DTQPPAQPDA
+1338 
-1348 PLISDNVAPVIGN
+1348 
-1361 IGNNGATNDTTP
+1361 
-1373 TFSGTGEIGST
+1373 
-1384 IILYNNGSEIG
+1384 
-1395 RTTVGD
+1395 
-1401 NGSWNFTPAA
+1401 
-1411 LTPETYTITVTET
+1411 
-1424 DRAGNISPPSA
+1424 
-1435 SVTFTLDTTAPA
+1435 
-1447 NPVITF
+1447 
-1453 AEDNVGEVQDTIVS
+1453 
-1467 GATTDD
+1467 
-1473 NTPVIHGTGDIGS
+1473 
-1486 IITLYNGSSVLGVV
+1486 
-1500 TVDETGT
+1500 
-1507 WTLPVTSALPDGVY
+1507 
-1521 TLTAIAADA
+1521 
-1530 AGNSS
+1530 
-1535 GVSNSFTLTVD
+1535 
-1546 TVPLQPPVV
+1546 
-1555 NEILDDVAPVTGP
+1555 
-1568 LTDGAFT
+1568 
-1575 NDRTLTINGSG
+1575 
-1586 ENGSTVTIYD
+1586 
-1596 NGVAIGTALVTD
+1596 
-1608 GVWTFNT
+1608 
-1615 PELSEASHALTFSA
+1615 
-1629 TDDAGN
+1629 
-1635 TTAQTQPITITV
+1635 
-1647 DITAPPAPTV
+1647 PAPTV
-1657 QTVDDDGTRVAGIA
+1657 QTVDDDGTRVAGLA
-1671 DPYATVEIHHID
+1671 DPYATVEIHHAD
-1683 GTLVGSAVANGTG
+1683 GTLVGSAIANGTG

-1792 VDASGNWIFEIATP
+1792 VDARGNWIFEIATP

-1814 TVQATNA
+1814 TIQATNA

-1911 SNAHIFTAVAT
+1911 SIAHIFTAVAT

-2286 RPVISGTRETN
+2286 RPVISGTREAN

-2335 TVIAVDAAGN
+2335 TVIAV
-2345 ASPVSDSVNFVV
+2345 
-2357 DTTPP
+2357 
-2362 LTPVITSVSDD
+2362 
-2373 QAPGLGTIA
+2373 
-2382 NGQNTNDPTPTFSG
+2382 
-2396 TAEAGATITLYE
+2396 
-2408 NGTVIGTTT
+2408 
-2417 AQPDGAWSVSTSTL
+2417 
-2431 ASGTHVITAV
+2431 
-2441 ATDAAGNSSPN
+2441 DAAGNSSPN

-2502 EAGSVVSIYDGDT
+2502 EAGSVVSIYDGNT
-2515 LLGVTSANASGAW
+2515 LLGVTSANAGGAW

-2536 NDGTRTLTVTATDP
+2536 NDGTRILTVTATDP

-2816 ASGNWSFTPTG
+2816 ANGNWSFTPTG

-2868 LSADGGSLSGLAE
+2868 LSADGGSLSGQAE
-2881 ANSTVTVTLTGGV
+2881 ANSTVTVTLAGGV

-2930 ASGTLGITA
+2930 ASGALGITA

-3135 GGVDIL
+3135 GGVDIQ

-3361 NVLTNDVVPTDA
+3361 NVLTNDVAPTDA

-3388 TEVNGLYGSLIID
+3388 TEVIGLYGSLIID

-3421 PDSFIYTVKAPNGD
+3421 PDSFIYTVKALNGD

-3740 VDRWQNFSTAQGDKI
+3740 ADRWQNFSTAQGDKI

-3789 RDGTG
+3789 RDGAG

-3814 LLQNNHLITSG
+3814 LLQNNHLITGG

>member
-1 MRLLAVVS
+1 MPLLAVVS

-20 SAVTLN
+20 SSVTLN

-48 DLVVRLHSGE
+48 DLVVTLHSGE

-110 GASHEAG
+110 GTSHEAG

-171 GGSTPNGNT
+171 GGSNPNGNT

-191 PLAPGELLI
+191 PLAPGKLLI
-200 SADGKTVSGQA
+200 SADGKTVSGEA

-277 DTPVITAAIDD
+277 DTPAITAAIDD

-334 TSGNWHFAITSALAD
+334 SSGSWHFAITSALAD

-366 ESARFT
+366 ESARFS
-372 LTIDTLIP
+372 LTIDTLSP

-410 LFSGQGDAGNTITI
+410 LFSGQGEAGNTITI

-465 GNTSRVTTT
+465 GNVSRVTTT

-603 TAEPGSTISIND
+603 IAEPGSTISIND
-615 NGFPVA
+615 NGFPVL
-621 TFPPIVADADGKW
+621 TYPPIVADADGKW

-670 DTQPPVLE
+670 DTQP
-678 GLAVSDVGDRLTGT
+678 
-692 TEAGSTVVIKD
+692 
-703 SLGNTLGSGTAG
+703 
-715 DDGTFSI
+715 
-722 GISPAKINGE
+722 
-732 TLSISVTDKAANS
+732 
-745 GPVETLNA
+745 
-753 PDKTAPAA
+753 
-761 PDGLTVAT
+761 
-769 DGLSVSGQAEA
+769 
-780 GATVTIRDSSNTVL
+780 
-794 GSAVANGNGQF
+794 
-805 IVPLNTAQT
+805 
-814 NGQALIATA
+814 
-823 TDVAKNESAAA
+823 
-834 TVIAPDSTAPEMPK
+834 
-848 NVVISEDGTSISG
+848 
-861 TAEPGSAI
+861 
-869 TIATPDGKPLGSGK
+869 
-883 ADGEGHFTLPLVPAQ
+883 
-898 TNGEQVTVTATDSAN
+898 
-913 NVSPPTTAQAPDIT
+913 
-927 APDKPIITQVLDDV
+927 
-941 ESFTGPLVNGQT
+941 
-953 TNDNRPTLSGTA
+953 
-965 EAGARV
+965 
-971 EVFDNGF
+971 
-978 SLGLATLQ
+978 
-986 PNGAWTFTPS
+986 
-996 QNLGEGAHRLTV
+996 
-1008 IATDAKG
+1008 
-1015 NASQAASF
+1015 
-1023 DLVVDTQSPQ
+1023 
-1033 QPVITF
+1033 PVITF

-1146 ADGDGNTI
+1146 TDGDGNTI

-1174 DTIILYDNGNAIG
+1174 DIIILYDNGNAIG
-1187 QALVGTDGRWQFT
+1187 QVLVGTDGRWQFT

-1264 NQRMPTLSGTGEPGT
+1264 NQRMPTLSGTGEPGA

-1401 NGSWNFTPAA
+1401 NGSWSFTPTA

-1424 DRAGNISPPSA
+1424 DIAGNISPPSA

-1535 GVSNSFTLTVD
+1535 GVSNSFTFTVD

-1555 NEILDDVAPVTGP
+1555 NEILDDIAPVTGP

-1608 GVWTFNT
+1608 GGWTFNT

-1647 DITAPPAPTV
+1647 DITAPPAPTI
-1657 QTVDDDGTRVAGIA
+1657 QTVDDDGTRVAGLA

-1747 DVGSVQGNIAAGG
+1747 NVGSVQGNIAAGG
-1760 ATDDTTPTLRGTT
+1760 ATDDTTPTLHGTT

-1911 SNAHIFTAVAT
+1911 SIAHIFTAVAT

-2003 GSWTFPVPRN
+2003 GSWIFPVPRN

-2097 PASIGTTTVNSDGTW
+2097 SASIGTTTVNSDGTW

-2286 RPVISGTRETN
+2286 RPVISGTREAN

-2417 AQPDGAWSVSTSTL
+2417 AQPDGAWSVATSTL

-2495 PTLNGTA
+2495 PTLSGTA
-2502 EAGSVVSIYDGDT
+2502 EAGSVISIYDGNT
-2515 LLGVTSANASGAW
+2515 LLGVTSANAGGAW

-2661 SPSIT
+2661 SPSTT

-2868 LSADGGSLSGLAE
+2868 LSADGGSLSGQAE
-2881 ANSTVTVTLTGGV
+2881 ANSTVTVTLAGGV

-2939 PVLPLAARDNIT
+2939 PILPLAARDNIT
-2951 SLDLTSTAV
+2951 SIDLTSTAV

-3135 GGVDIL
+3135 GGVDIQ

-3361 NVLTNDVVPTDA
+3361 NVLTNDVAPTDA

-3740 VDRWQNFSTAQGDKI
+3740 ADRWQNFSTAQGDKI

-3789 RDGTG
+3789 RDGAG

-3814 LLQNNHLITSG
+3814 LLQNNHLITGG

>member
-36 REEISQLTRINQ
+36 RDEISQLTRINQ

-171 GGSTPNGNT
+171 GGSNPNGNT

-200 SADGKTVSGQA
+200 SADGKTVSGEA
-211 EAGSTITIK
+211 EAGSLITIK

-372 LTIDTLIP
+372 LTIDTLSP

-386 LIADNTGL
+386 LMADNTGL

-410 LFSGQGDAGNTITI
+410 LFSGQGEAGNTITI

-465 GNTSRVTTT
+465 GNASRVTTT

-615 NGFPVA
+615 NGFPVPS
-621 TFPPIVADADGKW
+621 FPPIVADADGKW

-660 GQSVSFTIDI
+660 GQSVAFTIDI

-761 PDGLTVAT
+761 PNGLIVAT

-805 IVPLNTAQT
+805 IVPLNAAQT

-823 TDVAKNESAAA
+823 TDIANNESAAA
-834 TVIAPDSTAPEMPK
+834 TVDAPDSTAPEMPK
-848 NVVISEDGTSISG
+848 NVVISEDGASISG
-861 TAEPGSAI
+861 TAEPGSSI
-869 TIATPDGKPLGSGK
+869 TITTPDGTPLGSGK
-883 ADGEGHFTLPLVPAQ
+883 ADGEGHFTLPLAPAQ

-971 EVFDNGF
+971 EIFDNGV

-986 PNGAWTFTPS
+986 PNGGWTFTPS

-1015 NASQAASF
+1015 NAS
-1023 DLVVDTQSPQ
+1023 
-1033 QPVITF
+1033 
-1039 ITDDAPG
+1039 
-1046 ILGSVAHL
+1046 
-1054 GLTNDSTPTINGTG
+1054 
-1068 EPGSTVHLYQN
+1068 
-1079 GARIADIIVGN
+1079 
-1090 SGVWSYAYTTA
+1090 
-1101 SPLADDTYTFT
+1101 
-1112 VTASDSNGNTTPFS
+1112 
-1126 TDFTI
+1126 
-1131 TIDTQAPAA
+1131 
-1140 PGVIGV
+1140 
-1146 ADGDGNTI
+1146 
-1154 DTNQITQESQPRL
+1154 
-1167 SGSGTAG
+1167 
-1174 DTIILYDNGNAIG
+1174 
-1187 QALVGTDGRWQFT
+1187 
-1200 PPAALGDGDHLLTAR
+1200 
-1215 ANDPAGNESPESIS
+1215 PAGNESPESIS

-1264 NQRMPTLSGTGEPGT
+1264 NQRMPTLSGTGEPGA

-1424 DRAGNISPPSA
+1424 DIAGNISPPSA

-1486 IITLYNGSSVLGVV
+1486 VITLYNGSSVVGVV

-1535 GVSNSFTLTVD
+1535 GVSNSFTFTVD

-1615 PELSEASHALTFSA
+1615 SELSEASHALTFSA

-1647 DITAPPAPTV
+1647 DITAPPAPTI
-1657 QTVDDDGTRVAGIA
+1657 QTVADDGTRVAGLA
-1671 DPYATVEIHHID
+1671 DPYATVEIHHAD

-1747 DVGSVQGNIAAGG
+1747 DVGSIQGNIAAGG
-1760 ATDDTTPTLRGTT
+1760 ATDDTMPTLRGTT

-1898 SGNWRFTPNAPLE
+1898 SGNWRFTPNTPLE

-1929 QPSDGFTLNIDAQAP
+1929 QLSDGFTLNIDAQAP

-2097 PASIGTTTVNSDGTW
+2097 PASIGTTTVNRDGTW

-2142 SGFVLTIDATPP
+2142 SGFVLTIDTTPP

-2286 RPVISGTRETN
+2286 RPVISGTREAN

-2638 ALGQGSHAYSVS
+2638 SLGQGSHAYSVS

-2661 SPSIT
+2661 SPSTT

-2868 LSADGGSLSGLAE
+2868 LSADGGSLSGQAE
-2881 ANSTVTVTLTGGV
+2881 ANSTVTVTLAGGV

-2939 PVLPLAARDNIT
+2939 PILPLAARDNIT

-3030 LGAWTTIVNT
+3030 LGTWTTIVNT

-3051 TGSGVTLNLSGL
+3051 TGSGVTLNLNGL

-3361 NVLTNDVVPTDA
+3361 NVLTNDVAPTDA

-3421 PDSFIYTVKAPNGD
+3421 PDSFIYTLKAPNGD

-3688 DKMGHTD
+3688 DKIGHTD

-3740 VDRWQNFSTAQGDKI
+3740 ADRWQNFSTTQGDKI

-3789 RDGTG
+3789 RDGAG

-3814 LLQNNHLITSG
+3814 LLQNNHLITGG

>member
-48 DLVVRLHSGE
+48 DLVVTLHSGE

-110 GASHEAG
+110 GTSHEAG

-171 GGSTPNGNT
+171 GGSNPNGNT

-191 PLAPGELLI
+191 PLAPGKLLI
-200 SADGKTVSGQA
+200 SADGKTVSGEA

-239 IDLTAPQISGEQLTV
+239 IDLTAPQLSGEQLTV

-277 DTPVITAAIDD
+277 DTPAITAAIDD

-334 TSGNWHFAITSALAD
+334 SSGNWHFAITSALAD

-372 LTIDTLIP
+372 LTIDTLSP

-386 LIADNTGL
+386 VIADNTGL

-410 LFSGQGDAGNTITI
+410 LFSGQGEAGNTITI

-465 GNTSRVTTT
+465 GNVSRVTTT

-575 TVTDDAGAVTGLL
+575 TVTDDAGTVTGLL

-615 NGFPVA
+615 NGFPVP

-639 LALADGDHVFTATAT
+639 LALADGNHVFTATAT

-761 PDGLTVAT
+761 PNGLIVAT

-869 TIATPDGKPLGSGK
+869 TIATPDGTPLGSGK

-971 EVFDNGF
+971 EIFDNGV

-986 PNGAWTFTPS
+986 PNGTWTFTPS

-1015 NASQAASF
+1015 NASPAASF

-1146 ADGDGNTI
+1146 TDGDGNTI

-1215 ANDPAGNESPESIS
+1215 ANDPAGNESPESLS
-1229 FTLRIDTQAPDAPQI
+1229 FTLRVDTQAPDAPQI

-1264 NQRMPTLSGTGEPGT
+1264 NQRMPTLSGTGEPGA

-1326 SSPTSGVFSVTL
+1326 SSPTSSVFSVTL

-1348 PLISDNVAPVIGN
+1348 PLISDNVAPIIGN

-1401 NGSWNFTPAA
+1401 NGSWSFTPAA

-1424 DRAGNISPPSA
+1424 DIAGNISPPSA

-1486 IITLYNGSSVLGVV
+1486 VITLYNGSSVVGVV

-1507 WTLPVTSALPDGVY
+1507 WTLPVTSALPDGIY

-1535 GVSNSFTLTVD
+1535 GVSNSFTFTVD

-1608 GVWTFNT
+1608 GGWTFNT

-1647 DITAPPAPTV
+1647 DITAPPAPTI
-1657 QTVDDDGTRVAGIA
+1657 QTVDDDGTRVAGLA
-1671 DPYATVEIHHID
+1671 DPYATVEIHHAD

-1773 DIGSTVEVFIDGD
+1773 DIGSTVEIFIDGD

-1821 NGPGGLSAP
+1821 NGQGGLSAP

-1922 DPAGNSG
+1922 DPVGNSG

-2198 YNGSAL
+2198 YNGSTL

-2233 TATDAAGNT
+2233 IATDAAGNT
-2242 SAASE
+2242 SSASE

-2286 RPVISGTRETN
+2286 LPVISGTREAN

-2417 AQPDGAWSVSTSTL
+2417 AQSDGAWSVSTSML

-2502 EAGSVVSIYDGDT
+2502 EAGSVVSIYDGNT
-2515 LLGVTSANASGAW
+2515 LLGVTSANAGGAW

-2600 TLNGTAEANSAVSI
+2600 TLNGT
-2614 FDNGALVA
+2614 
-2622 TVNANASGNW
+2622 
-2632 SWTPTA
+2632 
-2638 ALGQGSHAYSVS
+2638 
-2650 AADAAGNVSAA
+2650 
-2661 SPSIT
+2661 
-2666 IIVDTIAPGAPGNLV
+2666 
-2681 INATGNR
+2681 
-2688 VTGTAEAGSTVTITS
+2688 
-2703 ETGVVLGTAT
+2703 
-2713 ADGTGSFTA
+2713 
-2722 TLTPAQTNGQPLLAF
+2722 
-2737 AQDKAGNTG
+2737 
-2746 IAAGFTAP
+2746 
-2754 DTRVPEAPIITNVV
+2754 
-2768 DDVGIY
+2768 
-2774 TGAIANGQVTNDAQP
+2774 
-2789 TLNGT
+2789 
-2794 AQAGATVSIYNNGAL
+2794 
-2809 LGTTTAN
+2809 
-2816 ASGNWSFTPTG
+2816 
-2827 NLTEGSHAFTATA
+2827 
-2840 TNANGTGSVSTA
+2840 GSVSTA

-2868 LSADGGSLSGLAE
+2868 LSADGGSLSGQAE
-2881 ANSTVTVTLTGGV
+2881 ANGTVTVTLAGGV

-2939 PVLPLAARDNIT
+2939 PILPLAARDNIT

-3135 GGVDIL
+3135 GGVDIQ

-3361 NVLTNDVVPTDA
+3361 NVLTNDVAPTDA

-3667 LNNGVAMSS
+3667 LNNGIAMSS

-3740 VDRWQNFSTAQGDKI
+3740 ADRWQNFSTAQGDKI

-3789 RDGTG
+3789 RDGAG

-3803 TLENVQLTLND
+3803 TLENVQLTLNE
-3814 LLQNNHLITSG
+3814 LLQNNHLITGG

>member
-36 REEISQLTRINQ
+36 RDEISQLTRINQ

-171 GGSTPNGNT
+171 GGSNPNGNT

-200 SADGKTVSGQA
+200 SADGKTVSGEA
-211 EAGSTITIK
+211 EAGSLITIK

-372 LTIDTLIP
+372 LTIDTLSP

-386 LIADNTGL
+386 LMADNTGL

-410 LFSGQGDAGNTITI
+410 LFSGQGEAGNTITI

-465 GNTSRVTTT
+465 GNASRVTTT

-615 NGFPVA
+615 NGFPVPS
-621 TFPPIVADADGKW
+621 FPPIVADADGKW

-660 GQSVSFTIDI
+660 GQSVAFTIDI

-761 PDGLTVAT
+761 PNGLIVAT

-805 IVPLNTAQT
+805 IVPLNAAQT

-823 TDVAKNESAAA
+823 TDIANNESAAA
-834 TVIAPDSTAPEMPK
+834 TVDAPDSTAPEMPK
-848 NVVISEDGTSISG
+848 NVVISEDGASISG
-861 TAEPGSAI
+861 TAEPGSSI
-869 TIATPDGKPLGSGK
+869 TITTPDGTPLGSGK
-883 ADGEGHFTLPLVPAQ
+883 ADGEGHFTLPLAPAQ

-971 EVFDNGF
+971 EIFDNGV

-986 PNGAWTFTPS
+986 PNGGWTFTPS

-1015 NASQAASF
+1015 NAS
-1023 DLVVDTQSPQ
+1023 
-1033 QPVITF
+1033 
-1039 ITDDAPG
+1039 
-1046 ILGSVAHL
+1046 
-1054 GLTNDSTPTINGTG
+1054 
-1068 EPGSTVHLYQN
+1068 
-1079 GARIADIIVGN
+1079 
-1090 SGVWSYAYTTA
+1090 
-1101 SPLADDTYTFT
+1101 
-1112 VTASDSNGNTTPFS
+1112 
-1126 TDFTI
+1126 
-1131 TIDTQAPAA
+1131 
-1140 PGVIGV
+1140 
-1146 ADGDGNTI
+1146 
-1154 DTNQITQESQPRL
+1154 
-1167 SGSGTAG
+1167 
-1174 DTIILYDNGNAIG
+1174 
-1187 QALVGTDGRWQFT
+1187 
-1200 PPAALGDGDHLLTAR
+1200 
-1215 ANDPAGNESPESIS
+1215 PAGNESPESIS

-1264 NQRMPTLSGTGEPGT
+1264 NQRMPTLSGTGEPGA

-1424 DRAGNISPPSA
+1424 DIAGNISPPSA

-1486 IITLYNGSSVLGVV
+1486 VITLYNGSSVVGVV

-1535 GVSNSFTLTVD
+1535 GVSNSFTFTVD

-1615 PELSEASHALTFSA
+1615 SELSEASHALTFSA

-1647 DITAPPAPTV
+1647 DITAPPAPTI
-1657 QTVDDDGTRVAGIA
+1657 QTVADDGTRVAGLA
-1671 DPYATVEIHHID
+1671 DPYATVEIHHAD

-1705 QTDGGT
+1705 QTDDGT

-1747 DVGSVQGNIAAGG
+1747 DVGSIQGNIAAGG
-1760 ATDDTTPTLRGTT
+1760 ATDDTMPTLRGTT

-1898 SGNWRFTPNAPLE
+1898 SGNWRFTPNTPLE

-1929 QPSDGFTLNIDAQAP
+1929 QLSDGFTLNIDAQAP

-2142 SGFVLTIDATPP
+2142 SGFVLTIDTTPP

-2286 RPVISGTRETN
+2286 RPVISGTREAN

-2638 ALGQGSHAYSVS
+2638 SLGQGSHAYSVS

-2661 SPSIT
+2661 SPSTT

-2868 LSADGGSLSGLAE
+2868 LSADGGSLSGQAE
-2881 ANSTVTVTLTGGV
+2881 ANSTVTVTLAGGV

-2939 PVLPLAARDNIT
+2939 PILPLAARDNIT

-3030 LGAWTTIVNT
+3030 LGTWTTIVNT

-3051 TGSGVTLNLSGL
+3051 TGSGVTLNLNGL

-3361 NVLTNDVVPTDA
+3361 NVLTNDVAPTDA

-3421 PDSFIYTVKAPNGD
+3421 PDSFIYTLKAPNGD

-3688 DKMGHTD
+3688 DKIGHTD

-3740 VDRWQNFSTAQGDKI
+3740 ADRWQNFSTAQGDKI
-3755 DIHELLTGWDHQAAT
+3755 DIHELLTGWDH
-3770 LGNFV
+3770 
-3775 QVHTSGANTVISVD
+3775 
-3789 RDGTG
+3789 
-3794 SAFKSTDLV
+3794 
-3803 TLENVQLTLND
+3803 
-3814 LLQNNHLITSG
+3814 

>member
-36 REEISQLTRINQ
+36 RDEISQLTRINQ

-171 GGSTPNGNT
+171 GGSNPNGNT

-200 SADGKTVSGQA
+200 SADGKTVSGEA
-211 EAGSTITIK
+211 EAGSLITIK

-372 LTIDTLIP
+372 LTIDTLSP

-386 LIADNTGL
+386 LMADNTGL

-410 LFSGQGDAGNTITI
+410 LFSGQGEAGNTITI

-465 GNTSRVTTT
+465 GNASRVTTT

-615 NGFPVA
+615 NGFPVPS
-621 TFPPIVADADGKW
+621 FPPIVADADGKW

-660 GQSVSFTIDI
+660 GQSVAFTIDI

-761 PDGLTVAT
+761 PNGLIVAT

-805 IVPLNTAQT
+805 IVPLNAAQT

-823 TDVAKNESAAA
+823 TDIANNESAAA
-834 TVIAPDSTAPEMPK
+834 TVDAPDSTAPEMPK
-848 NVVISEDGTSISG
+848 NVVISEDGASISG
-861 TAEPGSAI
+861 TAEPGSSI
-869 TIATPDGKPLGSGK
+869 TITTPDGTPLGSGK
-883 ADGEGHFTLPLVPAQ
+883 ADGEGHFTLPLAPAQ

-971 EVFDNGF
+971 EIFDNGV

-986 PNGAWTFTPS
+986 PNGGWTFTPS

-1015 NASQAASF
+1015 NAS
-1023 DLVVDTQSPQ
+1023 
-1033 QPVITF
+1033 
-1039 ITDDAPG
+1039 
-1046 ILGSVAHL
+1046 
-1054 GLTNDSTPTINGTG
+1054 
-1068 EPGSTVHLYQN
+1068 
-1079 GARIADIIVGN
+1079 
-1090 SGVWSYAYTTA
+1090 
-1101 SPLADDTYTFT
+1101 
-1112 VTASDSNGNTTPFS
+1112 
-1126 TDFTI
+1126 
-1131 TIDTQAPAA
+1131 
-1140 PGVIGV
+1140 
-1146 ADGDGNTI
+1146 
-1154 DTNQITQESQPRL
+1154 
-1167 SGSGTAG
+1167 
-1174 DTIILYDNGNAIG
+1174 
-1187 QALVGTDGRWQFT
+1187 
-1200 PPAALGDGDHLLTAR
+1200 
-1215 ANDPAGNESPESIS
+1215 PAGNESPESIS

-1264 NQRMPTLSGTGEPGT
+1264 NQRMPTLSGTGEPGA

-1424 DRAGNISPPSA
+1424 DIAGNISPPSA

-1486 IITLYNGSSVLGVV
+1486 VITLYNGSSVVGVV

-1535 GVSNSFTLTVD
+1535 GVSNSFTFTVD

-1615 PELSEASHALTFSA
+1615 SELSEASHALTFSA

-1647 DITAPPAPTV
+1647 DITAPPAPTI
-1657 QTVDDDGTRVAGIA
+1657 QTVADDGTRVAGLA
-1671 DPYATVEIHHID
+1671 DPYATVEIHHAD

-1747 DVGSVQGNIAAGG
+1747 DVGSIQGNIAAGG
-1760 ATDDTTPTLRGTT
+1760 ATDDTMPTLRGTT

-1898 SGNWRFTPNAPLE
+1898 SGNWRFTPNTPLE

-1929 QPSDGFTLNIDAQAP
+1929 QLSDGFTLNIDAQAP

-2142 SGFVLTIDATPP
+2142 SGFVLTIDTTPP

-2286 RPVISGTRETN
+2286 RPVISGTREAN

-2638 ALGQGSHAYSVS
+2638 SLGQGSHAYSVS

-2661 SPSIT
+2661 SPSTT

-2868 LSADGGSLSGLAE
+2868 LSADGGSLSGQAE
-2881 ANSTVTVTLTGGV
+2881 ANSTVTVTLAGGV

-2939 PVLPLAARDNIT
+2939 PILPLAARDNIT

-3030 LGAWTTIVNT
+3030 LGTWTTIVNT

-3051 TGSGVTLNLSGL
+3051 TGSGVTLNLNGL

-3361 NVLTNDVVPTDA
+3361 NVLTNDVAPTDA

-3421 PDSFIYTVKAPNGD
+3421 PDSFIYTLKAPNGD

-3535 GTVPVANITLGSA
+3535 GTVPVANIMLGSA

-3688 DKMGHTD
+3688 DKIGHTD

-3740 VDRWQNFSTAQGDKI
+3740 ADRWQNFSTAQGDKI

-3789 RDGTG
+3789 RDGAG

-3814 LLQNNHLITSG
+3814 LLQNNHLITGG

>member
-9 KLTGVSTTVES
+9 KLTGVSTTLES

-36 REEISQLTRINQ
+36 RDEISQLTRINQ

-171 GGSTPNGNT
+171 GGSNPNGNT

-200 SADGKTVSGQA
+200 SADGKTVSGEA
-211 EAGSTITIK
+211 EAGSLITIK

-372 LTIDTLIP
+372 LTIDTLSP

-386 LIADNTGL
+386 LMADNTGL

-410 LFSGQGDAGNTITI
+410 LFSGQGEAGNTITI

-465 GNTSRVTTT
+465 GNASRVTTT

-615 NGFPVA
+615 NGFPVPS
-621 TFPPIVADADGKW
+621 FPPIVADADGKW

-660 GQSVSFTIDI
+660 GQSVAFTIDI

-761 PDGLTVAT
+761 PNGLIVAT

-805 IVPLNTAQT
+805 IVPLNAAQT

-823 TDVAKNESAAA
+823 TDIANNESAAA
-834 TVIAPDSTAPEMPK
+834 TVDAPDSTAPEMPK
-848 NVVISEDGTSISG
+848 NVVISEDGASISG
-861 TAEPGSAI
+861 TAEPGSSI
-869 TIATPDGKPLGSGK
+869 TITTPDGTPLGSGK
-883 ADGEGHFTLPLVPAQ
+883 ADGEGHFTLPLAPAQ

-971 EVFDNGF
+971 EIFDNGV

-986 PNGAWTFTPS
+986 PNGGWTFTPS

-1015 NASQAASF
+1015 NAS
-1023 DLVVDTQSPQ
+1023 
-1033 QPVITF
+1033 
-1039 ITDDAPG
+1039 
-1046 ILGSVAHL
+1046 
-1054 GLTNDSTPTINGTG
+1054 
-1068 EPGSTVHLYQN
+1068 
-1079 GARIADIIVGN
+1079 
-1090 SGVWSYAYTTA
+1090 
-1101 SPLADDTYTFT
+1101 
-1112 VTASDSNGNTTPFS
+1112 
-1126 TDFTI
+1126 
-1131 TIDTQAPAA
+1131 
-1140 PGVIGV
+1140 
-1146 ADGDGNTI
+1146 
-1154 DTNQITQESQPRL
+1154 
-1167 SGSGTAG
+1167 
-1174 DTIILYDNGNAIG
+1174 
-1187 QALVGTDGRWQFT
+1187 
-1200 PPAALGDGDHLLTAR
+1200 
-1215 ANDPAGNESPESIS
+1215 PAGNESPESIS

-1264 NQRMPTLSGTGEPGT
+1264 NQRMPTLSGTGEPGA

-1424 DRAGNISPPSA
+1424 DIAGNISPPSA

-1486 IITLYNGSSVLGVV
+1486 VITLYNGSSVVGVV

-1535 GVSNSFTLTVD
+1535 GVSNSFTFTVD

-1615 PELSEASHALTFSA
+1615 SELSEASHALTFSA

-1647 DITAPPAPTV
+1647 DITAPPAPTI
-1657 QTVDDDGTRVAGIA
+1657 QTVADDGTRVAGLA
-1671 DPYATVEIHHID
+1671 DPYATVEIHHAD

-1747 DVGSVQGNIAAGG
+1747 DVGSIQGNIAAGG
-1760 ATDDTTPTLRGTT
+1760 ATDDTMPTLRGTT

-1898 SGNWRFTPNAPLE
+1898 SGNWRFTPNTPLE

-1929 QPSDGFTLNIDAQAP
+1929 QLSDGFTLNIDAQAP

-2142 SGFVLTIDATPP
+2142 SGFVLTIDTTPP

-2286 RPVISGTRETN
+2286 RPVISGTREAN

-2614 FDNGALVA
+2614 FDNGALVT

-2638 ALGQGSHAYSVS
+2638 SLGQGSHAYSVS

-2661 SPSIT
+2661 SPSTT

-2774 TGAIANGQVTNDAQP
+2774 TGAIANGPVTNDAQP

-2868 LSADGGSLSGLAE
+2868 LSADGGSLSGQAE
-2881 ANSTVTVTLTGGV
+2881 ANSTVTVTLAGGV

-2939 PVLPLAARDNIT
+2939 PILPLAARDNIT

-3030 LGAWTTIVNT
+3030 LGTWTTIVNT

-3051 TGSGVTLNLSGL
+3051 TGSGVTLNLNGL

-3361 NVLTNDVVPTDA
+3361 NVLTNDVAPTDA

-3421 PDSFIYTVKAPNGD
+3421 PDSFIYTLKAPNGD

-3580 TPRVIGTT
+3580 TPCVIGTT

-3688 DKMGHTD
+3688 DKIGHTD

-3740 VDRWQNFSTAQGDKI
+3740 ADRWQNFSTAQGDKI

-3789 RDGTG
+3789 RDGAG

-3814 LLQNNHLITSG
+3814 LLQNNHLITGG

>member
-9 KLTGVSTTVES
+9 KLTGVSTTLES

-36 REEISQLTRINQ
+36 RDEISQLTRINQ

-171 GGSTPNGNT
+171 GGSNPNGNT

-200 SADGKTVSGQA
+200 SADGKTVSGEA
-211 EAGSTITIK
+211 EAGSLITIK

-372 LTIDTLIP
+372 LTIDTLSP

-386 LIADNTGL
+386 LMADNTGL

-410 LFSGQGDAGNTITI
+410 LFSGQGEAGNTITI

-465 GNTSRVTTT
+465 GNASRVTTT

-615 NGFPVA
+615 NGFPVPS
-621 TFPPIVADADGKW
+621 FPPIVADADGKW

-660 GQSVSFTIDI
+660 GQSVAFTIDI

-761 PDGLTVAT
+761 PNGLIVAT

-805 IVPLNTAQT
+805 IVPLNAAQT

-823 TDVAKNESAAA
+823 TDIANNESAAA
-834 TVIAPDSTAPEMPK
+834 TVDAPDSTAPEMPK
-848 NVVISEDGTSISG
+848 NVVISEDGASISD
-861 TAEPGSAI
+861 TAEPGSSI
-869 TIATPDGKPLGSGK
+869 TITTPDGTPLGSGK
-883 ADGEGHFTLPLVPAQ
+883 ADGEGHFTLPLAPAQ

-971 EVFDNGF
+971 EIFDNGV

-986 PNGAWTFTPS
+986 PNGGWTFTPS

-1015 NASQAASF
+1015 NAS
-1023 DLVVDTQSPQ
+1023 
-1033 QPVITF
+1033 
-1039 ITDDAPG
+1039 
-1046 ILGSVAHL
+1046 
-1054 GLTNDSTPTINGTG
+1054 
-1068 EPGSTVHLYQN
+1068 
-1079 GARIADIIVGN
+1079 
-1090 SGVWSYAYTTA
+1090 
-1101 SPLADDTYTFT
+1101 
-1112 VTASDSNGNTTPFS
+1112 
-1126 TDFTI
+1126 
-1131 TIDTQAPAA
+1131 
-1140 PGVIGV
+1140 
-1146 ADGDGNTI
+1146 
-1154 DTNQITQESQPRL
+1154 
-1167 SGSGTAG
+1167 
-1174 DTIILYDNGNAIG
+1174 
-1187 QALVGTDGRWQFT
+1187 
-1200 PPAALGDGDHLLTAR
+1200 
-1215 ANDPAGNESPESIS
+1215 PAGNESPESIS

-1264 NQRMPTLSGTGEPGT
+1264 NQRMPTLSGTGEPGA

-1424 DRAGNISPPSA
+1424 DIAGNISPPSA

-1486 IITLYNGSSVLGVV
+1486 VITLYNGSSVVGVV

-1535 GVSNSFTLTVD
+1535 GVSNSFTFTVD

-1615 PELSEASHALTFSA
+1615 SELSEASHALTFSA

-1647 DITAPPAPTV
+1647 DITAPPAPTI
-1657 QTVDDDGTRVAGIA
+1657 QTVADDGTRVAGLA
-1671 DPYATVEIHHID
+1671 DPYATVEIHHAD

-1747 DVGSVQGNIAAGG
+1747 DVGSIQGNIAAGG
-1760 ATDDTTPTLRGTT
+1760 ATDDTMPTLRGTT

-1898 SGNWRFTPNAPLE
+1898 SGNWRFTPNTPLE

-1929 QPSDGFTLNIDAQAP
+1929 QLSDGFTLNIDAQAP

-2142 SGFVLTIDATPP
+2142 SGFVLTIDTTPP

-2286 RPVISGTRETN
+2286 RPVISGTREAN

-2638 ALGQGSHAYSVS
+2638 SLGQGSHAYSVS

-2661 SPSIT
+2661 SPSTT

-2774 TGAIANGQVTNDAQP
+2774 TGAIANGPVTNDAQP

-2868 LSADGGSLSGLAE
+2868 LSADGGSLSGQAE
-2881 ANSTVTVTLTGGV
+2881 ANSTVTVTLAGGV

-2939 PVLPLAARDNIT
+2939 PILPLAARDNIT

-3030 LGAWTTIVNT
+3030 LGTWTTIVNT

-3051 TGSGVTLNLSGL
+3051 TGSGVTLNLNGL

-3361 NVLTNDVVPTDA
+3361 NVLTNDVAPTDA

-3421 PDSFIYTVKAPNGD
+3421 PDSFIYTLKAPNGD

-3633 SAATLDAAANT
+3633 SAATL
-3644 TSATIQGHYG
+3644 
-3654 TLQINLDGAYTYT
+3654 
-3667 LNNGVAMSS
+3667 
-3676 ITSKEVFTYQLD
+3676 
-3688 DKMGHTD
+3688 
-3695 SATLTIDMAPQI
+3695 
-3707 VSTNQN
+3707 
-3713 DVLIGS
+3713 
-3719 AYGDT
+3719 
-3724 LIYHLL
+3724 
-3730 NGADATGGNG
+3730 
-3740 VDRWQNFSTAQGDKI
+3740 
-3755 DIHELLTGWDHQAAT
+3755 
-3770 LGNFV
+3770 
-3775 QVHTSGANTVISVD
+3775 
-3789 RDGTG
+3789 
-3794 SAFKSTDLV
+3794 
-3803 TLENVQLTLND
+3803 
-3814 LLQNNHLITSG
+3814 

>member
-1015 NASQAASF
+1015 NASQA
-1023 DLVVDTQSPQ
+1023 
-1033 QPVITF
+1033 
-1039 ITDDAPG
+1039 
-1046 ILGSVAHL
+1046 
-1054 GLTNDSTPTINGTG
+1054 
-1068 EPGSTVHLYQN
+1068 
-1079 GARIADIIVGN
+1079 
-1090 SGVWSYAYTTA
+1090 
-1101 SPLADDTYTFT
+1101 
-1112 VTASDSNGNTTPFS
+1112 
-1126 TDFTI
+1126 
-1131 TIDTQAPAA
+1131 
-1140 PGVIGV
+1140 
-1146 ADGDGNTI
+1146 
-1154 DTNQITQESQPRL
+1154 
-1167 SGSGTAG
+1167 
-1174 DTIILYDNGNAIG
+1174 
-1187 QALVGTDGRWQFT
+1187 
-1200 PPAALGDGDHLLTAR
+1200 
-1215 ANDPAGNESPESIS
+1215 GNESPESIS

-1535 GVSNSFTLTVD
+1535 GVSNSFTFTVD

>member
-36 REEISQLTRINQ
+36 RDEISQLTRINQ

-171 GGSTPNGNT
+171 GGSNPNGNT

-200 SADGKTVSGQA
+200 SADGKTVSGEA
-211 EAGSTITIK
+211 EAGSLITIK

-254 TATDDAGNTGP
+254 IATDDAGNTGP

-372 LTIDTLIP
+372 LTIDTLSP

-386 LIADNTGL
+386 LMADNTGL

-410 LFSGQGDAGNTITI
+410 LFSGQGEAGNTITI

-465 GNTSRVTTT
+465 GNASRVTTT

-615 NGFPVA
+615 NGFPVPS
-621 TFPPIVADADGKW
+621 FPPIVADADGKW

-660 GQSVSFTIDI
+660 GQSVAFTIDI

-761 PDGLTVAT
+761 PNGLIVAT

-805 IVPLNTAQT
+805 IVPLNAAQT

-823 TDVAKNESAAA
+823 TDIANNESAAA
-834 TVIAPDSTAPEMPK
+834 TVDAPDSTAPEMPK
-848 NVVISEDGTSISG
+848 NVVISEDGASISG
-861 TAEPGSAI
+861 TAEPGSSI
-869 TIATPDGKPLGSGK
+869 TITTPDGTPLGSGK
-883 ADGEGHFTLPLVPAQ
+883 ADGEGHFTLPLAPAQ

-971 EVFDNGF
+971 EIFDNGV

-986 PNGAWTFTPS
+986 PNGGWTFTPS

-1015 NASQAASF
+1015 NAS
-1023 DLVVDTQSPQ
+1023 
-1033 QPVITF
+1033 
-1039 ITDDAPG
+1039 
-1046 ILGSVAHL
+1046 
-1054 GLTNDSTPTINGTG
+1054 
-1068 EPGSTVHLYQN
+1068 
-1079 GARIADIIVGN
+1079 
-1090 SGVWSYAYTTA
+1090 
-1101 SPLADDTYTFT
+1101 
-1112 VTASDSNGNTTPFS
+1112 
-1126 TDFTI
+1126 
-1131 TIDTQAPAA
+1131 
-1140 PGVIGV
+1140 
-1146 ADGDGNTI
+1146 
-1154 DTNQITQESQPRL
+1154 
-1167 SGSGTAG
+1167 
-1174 DTIILYDNGNAIG
+1174 
-1187 QALVGTDGRWQFT
+1187 
-1200 PPAALGDGDHLLTAR
+1200 
-1215 ANDPAGNESPESIS
+1215 PAGNESPESIS

-1264 NQRMPTLSGTGEPGT
+1264 NQRMPTLSGTGEPGA

-1424 DRAGNISPPSA
+1424 DIAGNISPPSA

-1486 IITLYNGSSVLGVV
+1486 VITLYNGSSVVGVV

-1535 GVSNSFTLTVD
+1535 GVSNSFTFTVD

-1615 PELSEASHALTFSA
+1615 SELSEASHALTFSA

-1647 DITAPPAPTV
+1647 DITAPPAPTI
-1657 QTVDDDGTRVAGIA
+1657 QTVADDGTRVAGLA
-1671 DPYATVEIHHID
+1671 DPYATVEIHHAD

-1747 DVGSVQGNIAAGG
+1747 DVGSIQGNIAAGG
-1760 ATDDTTPTLRGTT
+1760 ATDDTMPTLRGTT

-1898 SGNWRFTPNAPLE
+1898 SGNWRFTPNTPLE

-1929 QPSDGFTLNIDAQAP
+1929 QLSDGFTLNIDAQAP

-2142 SGFVLTIDATPP
+2142 SGFVLTIDTTPP

-2286 RPVISGTRETN
+2286 RPVISGTREAN

-2638 ALGQGSHAYSVS
+2638 SLGQGSHAYSVS

-2661 SPSIT
+2661 SPSTT

-2868 LSADGGSLSGLAE
+2868 LSADGGSLSGQAE
-2881 ANSTVTVTLTGGV
+2881 ANSTVTVTLAGGV

-2939 PVLPLAARDNIT
+2939 PILPLAARDNIT

-3030 LGAWTTIVNT
+3030 LGTWTTIVNT

-3051 TGSGVTLNLSGL
+3051 TGSGVTLNLNGL

-3361 NVLTNDVVPTDA
+3361 NVLTNDVAPTDA

-3421 PDSFIYTVKAPNGD
+3421 PDSFIYTLKAPNGD

-3688 DKMGHTD
+3688 DKIGHTD

-3740 VDRWQNFSTAQGDKI
+3740 ADRWQNFSTAQGDKI

-3789 RDGTG
+3789 RDGAG

-3814 LLQNNHLITSG
+3814 LLQNNHLITGG

>member
-36 REEISQLTRINQ
+36 RDEISQLTRINQ

-171 GGSTPNGNT
+171 GGSNPNGNT

-200 SADGKTVSGQA
+200 SADGKTVSGEA
-211 EAGSTITIK
+211 EAGSLITIK

-372 LTIDTLIP
+372 LTIDTLSP

-386 LIADNTGL
+386 LMADNTGL

-410 LFSGQGDAGNTITI
+410 LFSGQGEAGNTITI

-465 GNTSRVTTT
+465 GNASRVTTT

-615 NGFPVA
+615 NGFPVPS
-621 TFPPIVADADGKW
+621 FPPIVADADGKW

-660 GQSVSFTIDI
+660 GQSVAFTIDI

-761 PDGLTVAT
+761 PNGLIVAT

-805 IVPLNTAQT
+805 IVPLNAAQT

-823 TDVAKNESAAA
+823 TDIANNESAAA
-834 TVIAPDSTAPEMPK
+834 TVDAPDSTAPEMPK
-848 NVVISEDGTSISG
+848 NVVISEDGASISG
-861 TAEPGSAI
+861 TAEPGSSI
-869 TIATPDGKPLGSGK
+869 TITTPDGTPLGSGK
-883 ADGEGHFTLPLVPAQ
+883 ADGEGHFTLPLAPAQ
-898 TNGEQVTVTATDSAN
+898 TNGEQVTATDSAN

-971 EVFDNGF
+971 EIFDNGV

-986 PNGAWTFTPS
+986 PNGGWTFTPS

-1015 NASQAASF
+1015 NAS
-1023 DLVVDTQSPQ
+1023 
-1033 QPVITF
+1033 
-1039 ITDDAPG
+1039 
-1046 ILGSVAHL
+1046 
-1054 GLTNDSTPTINGTG
+1054 
-1068 EPGSTVHLYQN
+1068 
-1079 GARIADIIVGN
+1079 
-1090 SGVWSYAYTTA
+1090 
-1101 SPLADDTYTFT
+1101 
-1112 VTASDSNGNTTPFS
+1112 
-1126 TDFTI
+1126 
-1131 TIDTQAPAA
+1131 
-1140 PGVIGV
+1140 
-1146 ADGDGNTI
+1146 
-1154 DTNQITQESQPRL
+1154 
-1167 SGSGTAG
+1167 
-1174 DTIILYDNGNAIG
+1174 
-1187 QALVGTDGRWQFT
+1187 
-1200 PPAALGDGDHLLTAR
+1200 
-1215 ANDPAGNESPESIS
+1215 PAGNESPESIS

-1264 NQRMPTLSGTGEPGT
+1264 NQRMPTLSGTGEPGA

-1424 DRAGNISPPSA
+1424 DIAGNISPPSA

-1486 IITLYNGSSVLGVV
+1486 VITLYNGSSVVGVV

-1535 GVSNSFTLTVD
+1535 GVSNSFTFTVD

-1615 PELSEASHALTFSA
+1615 SELSEASHALTFSA

-1647 DITAPPAPTV
+1647 DITAPPAPTI
-1657 QTVDDDGTRVAGIA
+1657 QTVADDGTRVAGLA
-1671 DPYATVEIHHID
+1671 DPYATVEIHHAD

-1747 DVGSVQGNIAAGG
+1747 DVGSIQGNIAAGG
-1760 ATDDTTPTLRGTT
+1760 ATDDTMPTLRGTT

-1898 SGNWRFTPNAPLE
+1898 SGNWRFTPNTPLE

-1929 QPSDGFTLNIDAQAP
+1929 QLSDGFTLNIDAQAP

-2142 SGFVLTIDATPP
+2142 SGFVLTIDTTPP

-2286 RPVISGTRETN
+2286 RPVISGTREAN

-2638 ALGQGSHAYSVS
+2638 SLGQGSHAYSVS

-2661 SPSIT
+2661 SPSTT

-2868 LSADGGSLSGLAE
+2868 LSADGGSLSGQAE
-2881 ANSTVTVTLTGGV
+2881 ANSTVTVTLAGGV

-2939 PVLPLAARDNIT
+2939 PILPLAARDNIT

-3030 LGAWTTIVNT
+3030 LGTWTTIVNT

-3051 TGSGVTLNLSGL
+3051 TGSGVALNLNGL

-3361 NVLTNDVVPTDA
+3361 NVLTNDVAPTDA

-3421 PDSFIYTVKAPNGD
+3421 PDSFIYTLKAPNGD

-3688 DKMGHTD
+3688 DKIGHTD

-3740 VDRWQNFSTAQGDKI
+3740 ADRWQNFSTAQGDKI

-3789 RDGTG
+3789 RDGAG

-3814 LLQNNHLITSG
+3814 LLQNNHLITGG

>member
-9 KLTGVSTTVES
+9 KLTGVSTTLES

-36 REEISQLTRINQ
+36 RDEISQLTRINQ
-48 DLVVRLHSGE
+48 DLVVMLHSGE

-171 GGSTPNGNT
+171 GGSNPNGNT

-200 SADGKTVSGQA
+200 SADGKTVSGEA
-211 EAGSTITIK
+211 EAGSLITIK

-372 LTIDTLIP
+372 LTIDTLSP

-386 LIADNTGL
+386 LMADNTGL

-410 LFSGQGDAGNTITI
+410 LFSGQGEAGNTITI

-465 GNTSRVTTT
+465 GNASRVTTT

-615 NGFPVA
+615 NGFPVPS
-621 TFPPIVADADGKW
+621 FPPIVADADGKW

-660 GQSVSFTIDI
+660 GQSVAFTIDI

-761 PDGLTVAT
+761 PNGLIVAT

-805 IVPLNTAQT
+805 IVPLNAAQT

-823 TDVAKNESAAA
+823 TDIANNESAAA
-834 TVIAPDSTAPEMPK
+834 TVDAPDSTAPEMPK
-848 NVVISEDGTSISG
+848 NVVISEDGASISD
-861 TAEPGSAI
+861 TAEPGSSI
-869 TIATPDGKPLGSGK
+869 TITTPDGTPLGSGK
-883 ADGEGHFTLPLVPAQ
+883 ADGEGHFTLPLAPAQ

-971 EVFDNGF
+971 EIFDNGV

-986 PNGAWTFTPS
+986 PNGGWTFTPS

-1015 NASQAASF
+1015 NAS
-1023 DLVVDTQSPQ
+1023 
-1033 QPVITF
+1033 
-1039 ITDDAPG
+1039 
-1046 ILGSVAHL
+1046 
-1054 GLTNDSTPTINGTG
+1054 
-1068 EPGSTVHLYQN
+1068 
-1079 GARIADIIVGN
+1079 
-1090 SGVWSYAYTTA
+1090 
-1101 SPLADDTYTFT
+1101 
-1112 VTASDSNGNTTPFS
+1112 
-1126 TDFTI
+1126 
-1131 TIDTQAPAA
+1131 
-1140 PGVIGV
+1140 
-1146 ADGDGNTI
+1146 
-1154 DTNQITQESQPRL
+1154 
-1167 SGSGTAG
+1167 
-1174 DTIILYDNGNAIG
+1174 
-1187 QALVGTDGRWQFT
+1187 
-1200 PPAALGDGDHLLTAR
+1200 
-1215 ANDPAGNESPESIS
+1215 PAGNESPESIS

-1264 NQRMPTLSGTGEPGT
+1264 NQRMPTLSGTGEPGA

-1424 DRAGNISPPSA
+1424 DIAGNISPPSA

-1486 IITLYNGSSVLGVV
+1486 VITLYNGSSVVGVV

-1535 GVSNSFTLTVD
+1535 GVSNSFTFTVD

-1615 PELSEASHALTFSA
+1615 SELSEASHALTFSA

-1647 DITAPPAPTV
+1647 DITAPPAPTI
-1657 QTVDDDGTRVAGIA
+1657 QTVADDGTRVAGLA
-1671 DPYATVEIHHID
+1671 DPYATVEIHHAD

-1747 DVGSVQGNIAAGG
+1747 DVGSIQGNIAAGG
-1760 ATDDTTPTLRGTT
+1760 ATDDTMPTLRGTT

-1898 SGNWRFTPNAPLE
+1898 SGNWRFTPNTPLE

-1929 QPSDGFTLNIDAQAP
+1929 QLSDGFTLNIDAQAP

-2142 SGFVLTIDATPP
+2142 SGFVLTIDTTPP

-2252 IDTTAPAAP
+2252 INTTAPAAP

-2286 RPVISGTRETN
+2286 RPVISGTREAN

-2638 ALGQGSHAYSVS
+2638 SLGQGSHAYSVS

-2661 SPSIT
+2661 SPSTT

-2774 TGAIANGQVTNDAQP
+2774 TGAIANGPVTNDAQP

-2868 LSADGGSLSGLAE
+2868 LSADGGSLSGQAE
-2881 ANSTVTVTLTGGV
+2881 ANSTVTVTLAGGV

-2939 PVLPLAARDNIT
+2939 PILPLAARDNIT

-3030 LGAWTTIVNT
+3030 LGTWTTIVNT

-3051 TGSGVTLNLSGL
+3051 TGSGVTLNLNGL

-3361 NVLTNDVVPTDA
+3361 NVLTNDVAPTDA

-3421 PDSFIYTVKAPNGD
+3421 PDSFIYTLKAPNGD

-3688 DKMGHTD
+3688 DKIGHTD

-3740 VDRWQNFSTAQGDKI
+3740 ADRWQNFSTAQGDKI

-3789 RDGTG
+3789 RDGAG

-3814 LLQNNHLITSG
+3814 LLQNNHLITGG

>member
-36 REEISQLTRINQ
+36 RDEISQLTRINQ
-48 DLVVRLHSGE
+48 DLVVTLHSGE
-58 TITIKNFYVTND
+58 TITIKNFYATND

-98 QIADINELLVTS
+98 QLADINELLATS

-146 HHSDGDNPPPDNT
+146 HHSDSDNPLPDNT

-171 GGSTPNGNT
+171 GGSNPDGNT
-180 PGSSNPVDTTP
+180 PGSSNPVDTIP
-191 PLAPGELLI
+191 PLAPTELLI
-200 SADGKTVSGQA
+200 SADGKTVSGEA
-211 EAGSTITIK
+211 ETGSTITIK
-220 DPSGNVVGEGK
+220 DPSGHIVGEGK

-239 IDLTAPQISGEQLTV
+239 IDLTAPQLGGEQLTV

-277 DTPVITAAIDD
+277 ATPVIAAAIDD

-299 QFTNDNTP
+299 QITNDNTP
-307 TLEGTGSAGTVIH
+307 TLEGTGSAGAVIH
-320 IYANGQEIGSTTVD
+320 IYANGQETGTTTVD
-334 TSGNWHFAITSALAD
+334 TSGNWRFAITSALTD
-349 GENHFT
+349 GENRFT

-366 ESARFT
+366 ESASFT
-372 LTIDTLIP
+372 LTIDTL
-380 DAPRVE
+380 
-386 LIADNTGL
+386 
-394 LTGPLQN
+394 
-401 NDRTDEAKP
+401 
-410 LFSGQGDAGNTITI
+410 S
-424 KEGSTVIGSATVD
+424 
-437 ENGRWTFTPT
+437 
-447 TPLSDGEHTF
+447 
-457 TVEQSDKA
+457 
-465 GNTSRVTTT
+465 
-474 PTIIVDTTPPDAAII
+474 PDAAVI
-489 DNVAKDG
+489 DNVADDG
-496 TTVSGTA
+496 ATISGTA
-503 EAGSTVSIYDPA
+503 EAGSTVSIYDST
-515 GNYLGSTI
+515 GNYLGSAI
-523 TGENNHF
+523 TGDNNQF
-530 SITLNPAQTHGERL
+530 SITLNPALTHGERL

-563 SDSQYPAQPTIL
+563 SDSQYPAQPIIL
-575 TVTDDAGAVTGLL
+575 TVTDDAGTVTGLL

-603 TAEPGSTISIND
+603 TAEPGSTILISD
-615 NGFPVA
+615 NGSPVPA
-621 TFPPIVADADGKW
+621 LPPVVADADGKW

-639 LALADGDHVFTATAT
+639 LALPDGDHVFTATAT
-654 NDRGTS
+654 NNHGTS

-678 GLAVSDVGDRLTGT
+678 NLAVSDAGDRLTGA

-732 TLSISVTDKAANS
+732 TLNVLVTDKAANT
-745 GPVETLNA
+745 GPMAILY
-753 PDKTAPAA
+753 
-761 PDGLTVAT
+761 
-769 DGLSVSGQAEA
+769 
-780 GATVTIRDSSNTVL
+780 
-794 GSAVANGNGQF
+794 
-805 IVPLNTAQT
+805 
-814 NGQALIATA
+814 
-823 TDVAKNESAAA
+823 
-834 TVIAPDSTAPEMPK
+834 APDSTAPEMPK
-848 NVVISEDGTSISG
+848 NVVISEDGASISG

-869 TIATPDGKPLGSGK
+869 TIATPDGTPLGSGK
-883 ADGEGHFTLPLVPAQ
+883 VDGEGHFTLPLVPAQ
-898 TNGEQVTVTATDSAN
+898 TNGEQVIVTATDSAN

-927 APDKPIITQVLDDV
+927 TPDKPIITQVLDDV
-941 ESFTGPLVNGQT
+941 ESVTGPLVNGQT
-953 TNDNRPTLSGTA
+953 TNDSRPTLSGTA
-965 EAGARV
+965 EVGARV
-971 EVFDNGF
+971 EVFDNGV
-978 SLGLATLQ
+978 SLGFATLQ
-986 PNGAWTFTPS
+986 PNGGWTFTPS

-1015 NASQAASF
+1015 NASPAASF

-1046 ILGSVAHL
+1046 IVGSVTHL

-1079 GARIADIIVGN
+1079 GARIANIIVGN
-1090 SGVWSYAYTTA
+1090 SGVWSYAYTTT

-1112 VTASDSNGNTTPFS
+1112 VTASDNNGNTTPFS
-1126 TDFTI
+1126 ADFTI

-1174 DTIILYDNGNAIG
+1174 DTITLYDNGNVIG
-1187 QALVGTDGRWQFT
+1187 QTLVGADGRWQFT
-1200 PPAALGDGDHLLTAR
+1200 PPAALGDGAHLLTAR

-1229 FTLRIDTQAPDAPQI
+1229 FTLRVDTQAPDAPQI
-1244 VSAAITG
+1244 LSAAITS
-1251 GEGEV
+1251 GESEV

-1264 NQRMPTLSGTGEPGT
+1264 NQRMPILSGTGEPGA

-1287 VELATVQVNPQGSWT
+1287 AVLDTVQVNPQGSWT
-1302 YPLTRNLSEGLN
+1302 YPLTSNLSEGLN
-1314 ILTATATDAAGN
+1314 VLTATATDAAGN

-1338 DTQPPAQPDA
+1338 DTLPPAQPD
-1348 PLISDNVAPVIGN
+1348 APVIGN

-1411 LTPETYTITVTET
+1411 LTPGTYIITVTET
-1424 DRAGNISPPSA
+1424 DVAGNISPPSA
-1435 SVTFTLDTTAPA
+1435 SVTFAVDTTAPA

-1453 AEDNVGEVQDTIVS
+1453 AEDNVGDVQNNVVS

-1486 IITLYNGSSVLGVV
+1486 VITLYNGSSVLGVV
-1500 TVDETGT
+1500 TVDETGA
-1507 WTLPVTSALPDGVY
+1507 WTLPVTSALLDGTY

-1535 GVSNSFTLTVD
+1535 GVSNSFTFTVD
-1546 TVPLQPPVV
+1546 TVPLLPPVV

-1596 NGVAIGTALVTD
+1596 NGAEIGTALVTD
-1608 GVWTFNT
+1608 GIWTFNT
-1615 PELSEASHALTFSA
+1615 PVLSEASHALTFSA
-1629 TDDAGN
+1629 TDGAGN

-1647 DITAPPAPTV
+1647 DVTAPPSPSI
-1657 QTVDDDGTRVAGIA
+1657 QTVADDGTRVAGLA
-1671 DPYATVEIHHID
+1671 DPYATVEIRNAD
-1683 GTLVGSAVANGTG
+1683 GLLVGSAVANGTG
-1696 EFVVTLSPA
+1696 EFAVTLSPA

-1720 GNNGPATN
+1720 GNNGPAAD
-1728 FPASDSGL
+1728 FLASDSGL
-1736 PAVPAITAIED
+1736 PAVPVITAIED
-1747 DVGSVQGNIAAGG
+1747 NVGSVQGNIAAGG
-1760 ATDDTTPTLRGTT
+1760 TTDDTTPTLRGTT

-1806 LSESTHYF
+1806 LSESAHNV

-1821 NGPGGLSAP
+1821 NGQGGLSAP
-1830 VGITVDLSAPAQPV
+1830 VGITIDLSAPAQPI

-1849 DDVPGMTGTL
+1849 DDVPGVTGTL

-1898 SGNWRFTPNAPLE
+1898 SGNWRFTPDAPLE
-1911 SNAHIFTAVAT
+1911 STSHLFTAVAT

-1957 QPTVPVLPGQST
+1957 QPTVPVLPGQAT

-2046 PPAIPVL
+2046 PPASPVL

-2097 PASIGTTTVNSDGTW
+2097 SASIGTTTVNSDGTW
-2112 SFTPQTPLANGSHT
+2112 SFTPQTPLANGNHT
-2126 FTLSAT
+2126 LTLSAT

-2142 SGFVLTIDATPP
+2142 SGFMLTIDATPP

-2187 GTGEAGTTISI
+2187 GTGEAGSTISI
-2198 YNGSAL
+2198 YNGSTL

-2226 GVWNLTA
+2226 GIWNLTA

-2252 IDTTAPAAP
+2252 IDTTPPAAP

-2275 NLSSGQITDEA
+2275 NLSPGQITDEA
-2286 RPVISGTRETN
+2286 RPVISGTREAN
-2297 TTIRLY
+2297 TTLRLY

-2322 TPDAS
+2322 APDTS
-2327 LATGNHVI
+2327 LATGNHII

-2357 DTTPP
+2357 DTMPP

-2382 NGQNTNDPTPTFSG
+2382 NGQSTNDPTPTFSG

-2408 NGTVIGTTT
+2408 NGLVVGTTT

-2452 STAFTLTVDTTAP
+2452 STAFTLMVDTTAP

-2502 EAGSVVSIYDGDT
+2502 EAGSVVSIYDGNT

-2536 NDGTRTLTVTATDP
+2536 SDGTRTLTVTATDP
-2550 AGNVSPATSGFTIV
+2550 AGNISPATSGFTV
-2564 VDTLAPTVPLI
+2564 VIDTLAPTVPLI

-2614 FDNGALVA
+2614 FDNGVLVA
-2622 TVNANASGNW
+2622 TVNANASGDW
-2632 SWTPTA
+2632 SWTPTV
-2638 ALGQGSHAYSVS
+2638 ALAQGSHAYSVS

-2661 SPSIT
+2661 SQPTT
-2666 IIVDTIAPGAPGNLV
+2666 ILVDTIAPGAPGNLA
-2681 INATGNR
+2681 INITGSR

-2703 ETGVVLGTAT
+2703 DTGVVLGTAT
-2713 ADGTGSFTA
+2713 ADGTGNFTA
-2722 TLTPAQTNGQPLLAF
+2722 TLTPAQTNGQTLLAF
-2737 AQDKAGNTG
+2737 AQDKAGNTS

-2794 AQAGATVSIYNNGAL
+2794 AQAGATVNIYNNGSL

-2816 ASGNWSFTPTG
+2816 ANGNWSFTPTG

-2859 LAPGTPSGT
+2859 LAPGTPSGM

-2881 ANSTVTVTLTGGV
+2881 ANSIVTVTLAGGV

-2951 SLDLTSTAV
+2951 SLDLTSTAA

-3019 QEIVVQRYDTS
+3019 QEIVVQRYDAS

-3063 GEGQYRVLTYNTS
+3063 SEGQYRVLTYNTS

-3101 TISTGNVM
+3101 TMSTGNVM

-3135 GGVDIL
+3135 GGVDIQ

-3160 KPTAGYGHKE
+3160 NPTAGYGHKE

-3287 DAIQQYEQF
+3287 DTIQQYEQF

-3361 NVLTNDVVPTDA
+3361 NVLTNDIAPTDA

-3381 AIAATGT
+3381 AISATGT
-3388 TEVNGLYGSLIID
+3388 TEVNGLYGTLTID
-3401 ARGNYTY
+3401 AKGNYTY

-3489 GSGTFDV
+3489 GSGTFEV

-3535 GTVPVANITLGSA
+3535 GTVPVANITLGGA

-3556 LELDAGTY
+3556 LELDAGAY

-3633 SAATLDAAANT
+3633 SAATLDATANT

-3654 TLQINLDGAYTYT
+3654 ILQINLDGAYTYT

-3676 ITSKEVFTYQLD
+3676 IASKEVFTYQLD
-3688 DKMGHTD
+3688 DKRGHTD

-3740 VDRWQNFSTAQGDKI
+3740 ADRWQNFSAAQGDKI

-3789 RDGTG
+3789 RDGAG

-3814 LLQNNHLITSG
+3814 LLQNNHLITGG

>member
-36 REEISQLTRINQ
+36 RDEISQLTRINQ

-171 GGSTPNGNT
+171 GGSNPNGNT

-200 SADGKTVSGQA
+200 SADGKTVSGEA
-211 EAGSTITIK
+211 EAGSLITIK

-372 LTIDTLIP
+372 LTIDTLSP

-386 LIADNTGL
+386 LMADNTGL

-410 LFSGQGDAGNTITI
+410 LFSGQGEAGNTITI

-465 GNTSRVTTT
+465 GNASRVTTT

-615 NGFPVA
+615 NGFPVPS
-621 TFPPIVADADGKW
+621 FPPIVADADGKW

-660 GQSVSFTIDI
+660 GQSVAFTIDI

-761 PDGLTVAT
+761 PNGLIVAT

-805 IVPLNTAQT
+805 IVPLNAAQT

-823 TDVAKNESAAA
+823 TDIANNESAAA
-834 TVIAPDSTAPEMPK
+834 TVDAPDSTAPEMPK
-848 NVVISEDGTSISG
+848 NVVISEDGASISG
-861 TAEPGSAI
+861 TAEPGSSI
-869 TIATPDGKPLGSGK
+869 TITTPDGTPLGSGK
-883 ADGEGHFTLPLVPAQ
+883 ADGEGHFTLPLAPAQ

-971 EVFDNGF
+971 EIFDNGV

-986 PNGAWTFTPS
+986 PNGGWTFTPS

-1015 NASQAASF
+1015 NAS
-1023 DLVVDTQSPQ
+1023 
-1033 QPVITF
+1033 
-1039 ITDDAPG
+1039 
-1046 ILGSVAHL
+1046 
-1054 GLTNDSTPTINGTG
+1054 
-1068 EPGSTVHLYQN
+1068 
-1079 GARIADIIVGN
+1079 
-1090 SGVWSYAYTTA
+1090 
-1101 SPLADDTYTFT
+1101 
-1112 VTASDSNGNTTPFS
+1112 
-1126 TDFTI
+1126 
-1131 TIDTQAPAA
+1131 
-1140 PGVIGV
+1140 
-1146 ADGDGNTI
+1146 
-1154 DTNQITQESQPRL
+1154 
-1167 SGSGTAG
+1167 
-1174 DTIILYDNGNAIG
+1174 
-1187 QALVGTDGRWQFT
+1187 
-1200 PPAALGDGDHLLTAR
+1200 
-1215 ANDPAGNESPESIS
+1215 PAGNESPESIS

-1264 NQRMPTLSGTGEPGT
+1264 NQRMPTLSGTGEPGA

-1424 DRAGNISPPSA
+1424 DIAGNISPPSA

-1486 IITLYNGSSVLGVV
+1486 VITLYNGSSVVGVV

-1535 GVSNSFTLTVD
+1535 GVSNSFTFTVD

-1555 NEILDDVAPVTGP
+1555 NEILDDVALVTGP

-1615 PELSEASHALTFSA
+1615 SELSEASHALTFSA

-1647 DITAPPAPTV
+1647 DITAPPAPTI
-1657 QTVDDDGTRVAGIA
+1657 QTVADDGTRVAGLA
-1671 DPYATVEIHHID
+1671 DPYATVEIHHAD

-1705 QTDGGT
+1705 QTDDGT

-1747 DVGSVQGNIAAGG
+1747 DVGSIQGNIAAGG
-1760 ATDDTTPTLRGTT
+1760 ATDDTMPTLRGTT

-1898 SGNWRFTPNAPLE
+1898 SGNWRFTPNTPLE

-1929 QPSDGFTLNIDAQAP
+1929 QLSDGFTLNIDAQAP

-2142 SGFVLTIDATPP
+2142 SGFVLTIDTTPP

-2286 RPVISGTRETN
+2286 RPVISGTREAN

-2638 ALGQGSHAYSVS
+2638 SLGQGSHAYSVS

-2661 SPSIT
+2661 SPSTT

-2868 LSADGGSLSGLAE
+2868 LSADGGSLSGQAE
-2881 ANSTVTVTLTGGV
+2881 ANSTVTVTLAGGV

-2939 PVLPLAARDNIT
+2939 PILPLAARDNIT

-3030 LGAWTTIVNT
+3030 LGTWTTIVNT

-3051 TGSGVTLNLSGL
+3051 TGSGVTLNLNGL

-3361 NVLTNDVVPTDA
+3361 NVLTNDVAPTDA

-3421 PDSFIYTVKAPNGD
+3421 PDSFIYTLKAPNGD

-3688 DKMGHTD
+3688 DKIGHTD

-3740 VDRWQNFSTAQGDKI
+3740 ADRWQNFSTAQGDKI

-3789 RDGTG
+3789 RDGAG

-3814 LLQNNHLITSG
+3814 LLQNNHLITGG

>member
-9 KLTGVSTTVES
+9 KLTGVSTTLES

-36 REEISQLTRINQ
+36 RDEISQLTRINQ

-171 GGSTPNGNT
+171 GGSNPNGNT

-200 SADGKTVSGQA
+200 SADGKTVSGEA
-211 EAGSTITIK
+211 EAGSLITIK

-372 LTIDTLIP
+372 LTIDTLSP

-386 LIADNTGL
+386 LMADNTGL

-410 LFSGQGDAGNTITI
+410 LFSGQGEAGNTITI

-465 GNTSRVTTT
+465 GNASRVTTT

-615 NGFPVA
+615 NGFPVPS
-621 TFPPIVADADGKW
+621 FPPIVADADGKW

-660 GQSVSFTIDI
+660 GQSVAFTIDI

-761 PDGLTVAT
+761 PNGLIVAT

-805 IVPLNTAQT
+805 IVPLNAAQT

-823 TDVAKNESAAA
+823 TDIANNESAAA
-834 TVIAPDSTAPEMPK
+834 TVDAPDSTAPEMPK
-848 NVVISEDGTSISG
+848 NVVISEDGASISG
-861 TAEPGSAI
+861 TAEPGSSI
-869 TIATPDGKPLGSGK
+869 TITTPDGTPLGSGK
-883 ADGEGHFTLPLVPAQ
+883 ADGEGHFTLPLAPAQ

-971 EVFDNGF
+971 EIFDNGV

-986 PNGAWTFTPS
+986 PNGGWTFTPS

-1015 NASQAASF
+1015 NAS
-1023 DLVVDTQSPQ
+1023 
-1033 QPVITF
+1033 
-1039 ITDDAPG
+1039 
-1046 ILGSVAHL
+1046 
-1054 GLTNDSTPTINGTG
+1054 
-1068 EPGSTVHLYQN
+1068 
-1079 GARIADIIVGN
+1079 
-1090 SGVWSYAYTTA
+1090 
-1101 SPLADDTYTFT
+1101 
-1112 VTASDSNGNTTPFS
+1112 
-1126 TDFTI
+1126 
-1131 TIDTQAPAA
+1131 
-1140 PGVIGV
+1140 
-1146 ADGDGNTI
+1146 
-1154 DTNQITQESQPRL
+1154 
-1167 SGSGTAG
+1167 
-1174 DTIILYDNGNAIG
+1174 
-1187 QALVGTDGRWQFT
+1187 
-1200 PPAALGDGDHLLTAR
+1200 
-1215 ANDPAGNESPESIS
+1215 PAGNESPESIS

-1264 NQRMPTLSGTGEPGT
+1264 NQRMPTLSGTGEPGA

-1424 DRAGNISPPSA
+1424 DIAGNISPPSA

-1486 IITLYNGSSVLGVV
+1486 VITLYNGSSVVGVV

-1535 GVSNSFTLTVD
+1535 GVSNSFTFTVD

-1615 PELSEASHALTFSA
+1615 SELSEASHALTFSA

-1647 DITAPPAPTV
+1647 DITAPPAPTI
-1657 QTVDDDGTRVAGIA
+1657 QTVADDGTRVAGLA
-1671 DPYATVEIHHID
+1671 DPYATVEIHHAD

-1747 DVGSVQGNIAAGG
+1747 DVGSIQGNIAAGG
-1760 ATDDTTPTLRGTT
+1760 ATDDTMPTLRGTT

-1898 SGNWRFTPNAPLE
+1898 SGNWRFTPNTPLE
-1911 SNAHIFTAVAT
+1911 SNA
-1922 DPAGNSG
+1922 
-1929 QPSDGFTLNIDAQAP
+1929 
-1944 DVPVITSVIDDNN
+1944 
-1957 QPTVPVLPGQST
+1957 
-1969 DDRQPILN
+1969 
-1977 GTGEPGATITIFDNG
+1977 
-1992 TPLGTAQVGEN
+1992 
-2003 GSWTFPVPRN
+2003 
-2013 LSEGSHNLTVSATD
+2013 
-2027 PAGNTSAVS
+2027 
-2036 APWTIVVDIT
+2036 
-2046 PPAIPVL
+2046 
-2053 TSVVDDQPGIT
+2053 
-2064 GNLVSG
+2064 
-2070 QLTNDATPTLNGRGE
+2070 
-2085 AGATINVYLDGN
+2085 
-2097 PASIGTTTVNSDGTW
+2097 
-2112 SFTPQTPLANGSHT
+2112 
-2126 FTLSAT
+2126 
-2132 DPAGNSSAVS
+2132 
-2142 SGFVLTIDATPP
+2142 
-2154 AAPVIASVADNTAPV
+2154 
-2169 TGIVPNGGS
+2169 
-2178 TNETRPTLS
+2178 
-2187 GTGEAGTTISI
+2187 
-2198 YNGSAL
+2198 
-2204 VGTAQV
+2204 
-2210 QANGSW
+2210 
-2216 SFTPSTSLGA
+2216 
-2226 GVWNLTA
+2226 
-2233 TATDAAGNT
+2233 
-2242 SAASE
+2242 
-2247 IRSFT
+2247 
-2252 IDTTAPAAP
+2252 
-2261 VIDTVYDGT
+2261 
-2270 GPITG
+2270 
-2275 NLSSGQITDEA
+2275 
-2286 RPVISGTRETN
+2286 
-2297 TTIRLY
+2297 
-2303 DNGTLLAE
+2303 
-2311 IPADNSSSWRY
+2311 
-2322 TPDAS
+2322 
-2327 LATGNHVI
+2327 
-2335 TVIAVDAAGN
+2335 
-2345 ASPVSDSVNFVV
+2345 
-2357 DTTPP
+2357 
-2362 LTPVITSVSDD
+2362 
-2373 QAPGLGTIA
+2373 
-2382 NGQNTNDPTPTFSG
+2382 
-2396 TAEAGATITLYE
+2396 
-2408 NGTVIGTTT
+2408 
-2417 AQPDGAWSVSTSTL
+2417 
-2431 ASGTHVITAV
+2431 
-2441 ATDAAGNSSPN
+2441 
-2452 STAFTLTVDTTAP
+2452 
-2465 QTPILTS
+2465 
-2472 VVDDVAGGVTGNLAN
+2472 
-2487 GQITNDNR
+2487 
-2495 PTLNGTA
+2495 
-2502 EAGSVVSIYDGDT
+2502 
-2515 LLGVTSANASGAW
+2515 
-2528 SFTPTTGL
+2528 
-2536 NDGTRTLTVTATDP
+2536 
-2550 AGNVSPATSGFTIV
+2550 
-2564 VDTLAPTVPLI
+2564 
-2575 TSIVDDVPNNT
+2575 
-2586 GAIGNGQS
+2586 
-2594 TNDTQP
+2594 
-2600 TLNGTAEANSAVSI
+2600 
-2614 FDNGALVA
+2614 
-2622 TVNANASGNW
+2622 
-2632 SWTPTA
+2632 
-2638 ALGQGSHAYSVS
+2638 
-2650 AADAAGNVSAA
+2650 
-2661 SPSIT
+2661 
-2666 IIVDTIAPGAPGNLV
+2666 
-2681 INATGNR
+2681 
-2688 VTGTAEAGSTVTITS
+2688 
-2703 ETGVVLGTAT
+2703 
-2713 ADGTGSFTA
+2713 
-2722 TLTPAQTNGQPLLAF
+2722 
-2737 AQDKAGNTG
+2737 
-2746 IAAGFTAP
+2746 
-2754 DTRVPEAPIITNVV
+2754 
-2768 DDVGIY
+2768 
-2774 TGAIANGQVTNDAQP
+2774 
-2789 TLNGT
+2789 
-2794 AQAGATVSIYNNGAL
+2794 
-2809 LGTTTAN
+2809 
-2816 ASGNWSFTPTG
+2816 
-2827 NLTEGSHAFTATA
+2827 
-2840 TNANGTGSVSTA
+2840 
-2852 ATVIVDT
+2852 
-2859 LAPGTPSGT
+2859 
-2868 LSADGGSLSGLAE
+2868 
-2881 ANSTVTVTLTGGV
+2881 
-2894 TLTTTAGSN
+2894 
-2903 GAWSLTL
+2903 
-2910 PTKQIEGQ
+2910 
-2918 LINVTATDAAGN
+2918 
-2930 ASGTLGITA
+2930 
-2939 PVLPLAARDNIT
+2939 
-2951 SLDLTSTAV
+2951 
-2960 TSTQNYSDYGLLL
+2960 
-2973 VGALGNVAS
+2973 
-2982 VLGNDTAQ
+2982 
-2990 VEFTIAEGGTG
+2990 
-3001 DVTIDAA
+3001 
-3008 ATGIVLSLLST
+3008 
-3019 QEIVVQRYDTS
+3019 
-3030 LGAWTTIVNT
+3030 
-3040 AVGDFANLLTL
+3040 
-3051 TGSGVTLNLSGL
+3051 
-3063 GEGQYRVLTYNTS
+3063 
-3076 LLATGSYTSLD
+3076 
-3087 VDVHQTSAGIISGP
+3087 
-3101 TISTGNVM
+3101 
-3109 ADDTAPTGTTV
+3109 
-3120 TAITNAN
+3120 
-3127 GVSTPVGA
+3127 
-3135 GGVDIL
+3135 
-3141 GQYGTL
+3141 
-3147 HINQDGS
+3147 
-3154 YTYTLT
+3154 
-3160 KPTAGYGHKE
+3160 
-3170 SFTYT
+3170 
-3175 ITQNGVGSSAAQ
+3175 
-3187 LVINLGPAPVP
+3187 
-3198 GSVIAT
+3198 
-3204 DNNASLVFDT
+3204 
-3214 HVSYVN
+3214 
-3220 NGPSTQSG
+3220 
-3228 VTVLSVGLGNV
+3228 
-3239 LNANLLDDMT
+3239 
-3249 NPIIFNVEEGA
+3249 
-3260 TRTMTLQGTVGGVSL
+3260 
-3275 VSTFDLYVYRFN
+3275 
-3287 DAIQQYEQF
+3287 
-3296 RVQKGWINTLLL
+3296 
-3308 AGQSQPLTLTLPG
+3308 
-3321 GEYLFVLN
+3321 
-3329 TASGI
+3329 
-3334 SVLTGYTLAISQ
+3334 
-3346 DHTYAVDSITANTTG
+3346 
-3361 NVLTNDVVPTDA
+3361 
-3373 LLTEVNGV
+3373 
-3381 AIAATGT
+3381 
-3388 TEVNGLYGSLIID
+3388 
-3401 ARGNYTY
+3401 
-3408 TLKNGVGADSIKT
+3408 
-3421 PDSFIYTVKAPNGD
+3421 
-3435 TDTAS
+3435 
-3440 LNITPTARALDAIND
+3440 
-3455 VSDTLSVA
+3455 
-3463 TLQDTAAWLDSSVGS
+3463 
-3478 ASWGLLGKSGS
+3478 
-3489 GSGTFDV
+3489 
-3496 ATGTVLK
+3496 
-3503 GASLVFDVSTLITLG
+3503 
-3518 NLNISW
+3518 
-3524 AIQEN
+3524 
-3529 GTVIRN
+3529 
-3535 GTVPVANITLGSA
+3535 
-3548 TVTVNLSG
+3548 
-3556 LELDAGTY
+3556 
-3564 TLNFTGT
+3564 
-3571 NTLAGAATI
+3571 
-3580 TPRVIGTT
+3580 
-3588 VDLDNF
+3588 
-3594 ETSGTHTVLGNIFDG
+3594 
-3609 SDAAGAMD
+3609 
-3617 QLNTVNT
+3617 
-3624 RLSISGYNG
+3624 
-3633 SAATLDAAANT
+3633 
-3644 TSATIQGHYG
+3644 
-3654 TLQINLDGAYTYT
+3654 
-3667 LNNGVAMSS
+3667 
-3676 ITSKEVFTYQLD
+3676 
-3688 DKMGHTD
+3688 
-3695 SATLTIDMAPQI
+3695 
-3707 VSTNQN
+3707 
-3713 DVLIGS
+3713 
-3719 AYGDT
+3719 
-3724 LIYHLL
+3724 
-3730 NGADATGGNG
+3730 
-3740 VDRWQNFSTAQGDKI
+3740 
-3755 DIHELLTGWDHQAAT
+3755 
-3770 LGNFV
+3770 
-3775 QVHTSGANTVISVD
+3775 
-3789 RDGTG
+3789 
-3794 SAFKSTDLV
+3794 
-3803 TLENVQLTLND
+3803 
-3814 LLQNNHLITSG
+3814 

>member
-20 SAVTLN
+20 SAITLN

-110 GASHEAG
+110 GVSHEAG

-239 IDLTAPQISGEQLTV
+239 IDLTAPQLSGEQLTV

-277 DTPVITAAIDD
+277 DTPAITAAIDD

-334 TSGNWHFAITSALAD
+334 SSGSWRFAITSALAD

-372 LTIDTLIP
+372 LTIDTLSP

-410 LFSGQGDAGNTITI
+410 LFSGQGEAGNTITI

-474 PTIIVDTTPPDAAII
+474 PTIIVDTTPPDAATI

-563 SDSQYPAQPTIL
+563 SDSQNPAQPTIL
-575 TVTDDAGAVTGLL
+575 TVTDDAGTVTGLL
-588 KNGDATD
+588 KNGDTTD

-615 NGFPVA
+615 NGFPVP

-761 PDGLTVAT
+761 PDCLTVAT

-898 TNGEQVTVTATDSAN
+898 TNGEQVTATDSAN

-971 EVFDNGF
+971 EVFDNGV

-1146 ADGDGNTI
+1146 ANGDGNTI

-1200 PPAALGDGDHLLTAR
+1200 PPAALGDGDHHLTAR
-1215 ANDPAGNESPESIS
+1215 ANDPAGNESPESLS
-1229 FTLRIDTQAPDAPQI
+1229 FTLRVDTQAPDAPQI

-1251 GEGEV
+1251 GEGEM

-1326 SSPTSGVFSVTL
+1326 SSPTSSVFSVTL

-1401 NGSWNFTPAA
+1401 NGSWSFTPAA

-1424 DRAGNISPPSA
+1424 DIAGNISPPSA

-1535 GVSNSFTLTVD
+1535 GVSNSFTFTVD

-1647 DITAPPAPTV
+1647 DITAPPAPTI
-1657 QTVDDDGTRVAGIA
+1657 QTVDDDGTRVAGLA
-1671 DPYATVEIHHID
+1671 DPYATVEIHHAD

-1760 ATDDTTPTLRGTT
+1760 ATDDTMPTLRGTT

-2242 SAASE
+2242 STASE

-2666 IIVDTIAPGAPGNLV
+2666 IIVDTIAPGNLV

-2703 ETGVVLGTAT
+2703 DTGVVLGTAT

-2868 LSADGGSLSGLAE
+2868 LSADGGSLSGQAE
-2881 ANSTVTVTLTGGV
+2881 ANSTVTVTLAGGV

-3019 QEIVVQRYDTS
+3019 QKIVVQRYDTS

-3051 TGSGVTLNLSGL
+3051 TGSGVTL
-3063 GEGQYRVLTYNTS
+3063 
-3076 LLATGSYTSLD
+3076 
-3087 VDVHQTSAGIISGP
+3087 
-3101 TISTGNVM
+3101 
-3109 ADDTAPTGTTV
+3109 
-3120 TAITNAN
+3120 
-3127 GVSTPVGA
+3127 
-3135 GGVDIL
+3135 
-3141 GQYGTL
+3141 
-3147 HINQDGS
+3147 
-3154 YTYTLT
+3154 
-3160 KPTAGYGHKE
+3160 
-3170 SFTYT
+3170 
-3175 ITQNGVGSSAAQ
+3175 
-3187 LVINLGPAPVP
+3187 
-3198 GSVIAT
+3198 
-3204 DNNASLVFDT
+3204 
-3214 HVSYVN
+3214 
-3220 NGPSTQSG
+3220 
-3228 VTVLSVGLGNV
+3228 
-3239 LNANLLDDMT
+3239 
-3249 NPIIFNVEEGA
+3249 
-3260 TRTMTLQGTVGGVSL
+3260 
-3275 VSTFDLYVYRFN
+3275 
-3287 DAIQQYEQF
+3287 
-3296 RVQKGWINTLLL
+3296 
-3308 AGQSQPLTLTLPG
+3308 
-3321 GEYLFVLN
+3321 
-3329 TASGI
+3329 
-3334 SVLTGYTLAISQ
+3334 
-3346 DHTYAVDSITANTTG
+3346 
-3361 NVLTNDVVPTDA
+3361 
-3373 LLTEVNGV
+3373 
-3381 AIAATGT
+3381 
-3388 TEVNGLYGSLIID
+3388 
-3401 ARGNYTY
+3401 
-3408 TLKNGVGADSIKT
+3408 
-3421 PDSFIYTVKAPNGD
+3421 
-3435 TDTAS
+3435 
-3440 LNITPTARALDAIND
+3440 
-3455 VSDTLSVA
+3455 
-3463 TLQDTAAWLDSSVGS
+3463 
-3478 ASWGLLGKSGS
+3478 
-3489 GSGTFDV
+3489 
-3496 ATGTVLK
+3496 
-3503 GASLVFDVSTLITLG
+3503 
-3518 NLNISW
+3518 
-3524 AIQEN
+3524 
-3529 GTVIRN
+3529 
-3535 GTVPVANITLGSA
+3535 
-3548 TVTVNLSG
+3548 NLSG

-3594 ETSGTHTVLGNIFDG
+3594 ETSGTHTVPGNIFDG

-3654 TLQINLDGAYTYT
+3654 TLQINLDGVYTYT

-3740 VDRWQNFSTAQGDKI
+3740 ADRWQNFSTAQGDKI

-3789 RDGTG
+3789 RDGAG

-3814 LLQNNHLITSG
+3814 LLQNNHLITGG

>member
-299 QFTNDNTP
+299 QFTNDSTP

-334 TSGNWHFAITSALAD
+334 TSGNWRFAITSALAD

-372 LTIDTLIP
+372 LTIDTLSP

-410 LFSGQGDAGNTITI
+410 LFSGQGEAGNTITI

-503 EAGSTVSIYDPA
+503 EAGCTVSIYDPA

-678 GLAVSDVGDRLTGT
+678 GLAVSDVGDKLTGT

-971 EVFDNGF
+971 EIFDNGV

-986 PNGAWTFTPS
+986 PNGTWTFTPS

-1015 NASQAASF
+1015 NASPAASF

-1244 VSAAITG
+1244 VSAAITS

-1264 NQRMPTLSGTGEPGT
+1264 NQRMPTLSGTGEPGA

-1384 IILYNNGSEIG
+1384 IILYNNDSEIG

-1424 DRAGNISPPSA
+1424 DIAGNISPPSA

-1535 GVSNSFTLTVD
+1535 GVSNSFTFTVD

-1615 PELSEASHALTFSA
+1615 PELSEVSHALTFSA

-1657 QTVDDDGTRVAGIA
+1657 QTVDDDGTRVAGLA
-1671 DPYATVEIHHID
+1671 DPYATVEIHHAD

-1881 IRILDNGVEIGS
+1881 I
-1893 ATVDQ
+1893 
-1898 SGNWRFTPNAPLE
+1898 
-1911 SNAHIFTAVAT
+1911 
-1922 DPAGNSG
+1922 
-1929 QPSDGFTLNIDAQAP
+1929 
-1944 DVPVITSVIDDNN
+1944 
-1957 QPTVPVLPGQST
+1957 
-1969 DDRQPILN
+1969 
-1977 GTGEPGATITIFDNG
+1977 
-1992 TPLGTAQVGEN
+1992 
-2003 GSWTFPVPRN
+2003 
-2013 LSEGSHNLTVSATD
+2013 
-2027 PAGNTSAVS
+2027 
-2036 APWTIVVDIT
+2036 
-2046 PPAIPVL
+2046 
-2053 TSVVDDQPGIT
+2053 
-2064 GNLVSG
+2064 
-2070 QLTNDATPTLNGRGE
+2070 
-2085 AGATINVYLDGN
+2085 
-2097 PASIGTTTVNSDGTW
+2097 
-2112 SFTPQTPLANGSHT
+2112 
-2126 FTLSAT
+2126 
-2132 DPAGNSSAVS
+2132 
-2142 SGFVLTIDATPP
+2142 
-2154 AAPVIASVADNTAPV
+2154 
-2169 TGIVPNGGS
+2169 
-2178 TNETRPTLS
+2178 
-2187 GTGEAGTTISI
+2187 
-2198 YNGSAL
+2198 
-2204 VGTAQV
+2204 
-2210 QANGSW
+2210 
-2216 SFTPSTSLGA
+2216 
-2226 GVWNLTA
+2226 
-2233 TATDAAGNT
+2233 
-2242 SAASE
+2242 
-2247 IRSFT
+2247 
-2252 IDTTAPAAP
+2252 
-2261 VIDTVYDGT
+2261 
-2270 GPITG
+2270 
-2275 NLSSGQITDEA
+2275 
-2286 RPVISGTRETN
+2286 
-2297 TTIRLY
+2297 
-2303 DNGTLLAE
+2303 
-2311 IPADNSSSWRY
+2311 
-2322 TPDAS
+2322 
-2327 LATGNHVI
+2327 
-2335 TVIAVDAAGN
+2335 
-2345 ASPVSDSVNFVV
+2345 
-2357 DTTPP
+2357 
-2362 LTPVITSVSDD
+2362 
-2373 QAPGLGTIA
+2373 
-2382 NGQNTNDPTPTFSG
+2382 
-2396 TAEAGATITLYE
+2396 TLYE

-2417 AQPDGAWSVSTSTL
+2417 AQPDGAWSVATSTL

-2502 EAGSVVSIYDGDT
+2502 EAGSVVSIYDGNT
-2515 LLGVTSANASGAW
+2515 LLGVTSANAGGTW

-2536 NDGTRTLTVTATDP
+2536 NDGTRILTVTATDP

-2703 ETGVVLGTAT
+2703 DTGVVLGTAT

-2868 LSADGGSLSGLAE
+2868 LSADGGSLSGQAE
-2881 ANSTVTVTLTGGV
+2881 ANSTVTVTLAGGV

-2973 VGALGNVAS
+2973 VGALGDVAS

-3135 GGVDIL
+3135 GGVDIQ

-3296 RVQKGWINTLLL
+3296 RVEKSWINTLLL

-3361 NVLTNDVVPTDA
+3361 NVLTNDVAPTGA

-3594 ETSGTHTVLGNIFDG
+3594 ETSGTHTVPGNIFDG

-3789 RDGTG
+3789 RDGAG

-3814 LLQNNHLITSG
+3814 LLQNNHLITGG

>member
-36 REEISQLTRINQ
+36 RDEISQLTRINQ

-171 GGSTPNGNT
+171 GGSNPNGNT

-200 SADGKTVSGQA
+200 SADGKTVSGEA
-211 EAGSTITIK
+211 EAGSLITIK

-372 LTIDTLIP
+372 LTIDTLSP

-386 LIADNTGL
+386 LMADNTGL

-410 LFSGQGDAGNTITI
+410 LFSGQGEAGNTITI

-465 GNTSRVTTT
+465 GNASRVTTT

-615 NGFPVA
+615 NGFPVPS
-621 TFPPIVADADGKW
+621 FPPIVADADGKW

-660 GQSVSFTIDI
+660 GQSVAFTIDI

-761 PDGLTVAT
+761 PNGLIVAT

-805 IVPLNTAQT
+805 IVPLNAAQT

-823 TDVAKNESAAA
+823 TDIANNESAAA
-834 TVIAPDSTAPEMPK
+834 TVDAPDSTAPEMPK
-848 NVVISEDGTSISG
+848 NVVISEDGASISG
-861 TAEPGSAI
+861 TAEPGSSI
-869 TIATPDGKPLGSGK
+869 TITTPDGTPLGSGK
-883 ADGEGHFTLPLVPAQ
+883 ADGEGHFTLPLAPAQ

-971 EVFDNGF
+971 EIFDNGV

-986 PNGAWTFTPS
+986 PNGGWTFTPS

-1015 NASQAASF
+1015 NAS
-1023 DLVVDTQSPQ
+1023 
-1033 QPVITF
+1033 
-1039 ITDDAPG
+1039 
-1046 ILGSVAHL
+1046 
-1054 GLTNDSTPTINGTG
+1054 
-1068 EPGSTVHLYQN
+1068 
-1079 GARIADIIVGN
+1079 
-1090 SGVWSYAYTTA
+1090 
-1101 SPLADDTYTFT
+1101 
-1112 VTASDSNGNTTPFS
+1112 
-1126 TDFTI
+1126 
-1131 TIDTQAPAA
+1131 
-1140 PGVIGV
+1140 
-1146 ADGDGNTI
+1146 
-1154 DTNQITQESQPRL
+1154 
-1167 SGSGTAG
+1167 
-1174 DTIILYDNGNAIG
+1174 
-1187 QALVGTDGRWQFT
+1187 
-1200 PPAALGDGDHLLTAR
+1200 
-1215 ANDPAGNESPESIS
+1215 PAGNESPESIS

-1264 NQRMPTLSGTGEPGT
+1264 NQRMPTLSGTGEPGA

-1424 DRAGNISPPSA
+1424 DIAGNISPPSA

-1486 IITLYNGSSVLGVV
+1486 VITLYNGSSVVGVV

-1530 AGNSS
+1530 TGNSS
-1535 GVSNSFTLTVD
+1535 GVSNSFTFTVD

-1615 PELSEASHALTFSA
+1615 SELSEASHALTFSA

-1647 DITAPPAPTV
+1647 DITAPPAPTI
-1657 QTVDDDGTRVAGIA
+1657 QTVADDGTRVAGLA
-1671 DPYATVEIHHID
+1671 DPYATVEIHHAD

-1747 DVGSVQGNIAAGG
+1747 DVGSIQGNIAAGG
-1760 ATDDTTPTLRGTT
+1760 ATDDTMPTLRGTT

-1898 SGNWRFTPNAPLE
+1898 SGNWRFTPNTPLE

-1929 QPSDGFTLNIDAQAP
+1929 QLSDGFTLNIDAQAP

-2142 SGFVLTIDATPP
+2142 SGFVLTIDTTPP

-2286 RPVISGTRETN
+2286 RPVISGTREAN

-2600 TLNGTAEANSAVSI
+2600 TLNGTAETNSAVSI

-2638 ALGQGSHAYSVS
+2638 SLGQGSHAYSVS

-2661 SPSIT
+2661 SPSTT

-2868 LSADGGSLSGLAE
+2868 LSADGGSLSGQAE
-2881 ANSTVTVTLTGGV
+2881 ANSTVTVTLAGGV

-2939 PVLPLAARDNIT
+2939 PILPLAARDNIT

-3030 LGAWTTIVNT
+3030 LGTWTTIVNT

-3051 TGSGVTLNLSGL
+3051 TGSGVTLNLNGL

-3361 NVLTNDVVPTDA
+3361 NVLTNDVAPTDA

-3421 PDSFIYTVKAPNGD
+3421 PDSFIYTLKAPNGD

-3688 DKMGHTD
+3688 DKIGHTD

-3740 VDRWQNFSTAQGDKI
+3740 ADRWQNFSTAQGDKI

-3789 RDGTG
+3789 RDGAG

-3814 LLQNNHLITSG
+3814 LLQNNHLITGG

>member
-9 KLTGVSTTVES
+9 KLTGVSTTLES

-36 REEISQLTRINQ
+36 RNEISQLTRINQ

-171 GGSTPNGNT
+171 GGSNPNGNT

-200 SADGKTVSGQA
+200 SADGKTVSGEA
-211 EAGSTITIK
+211 EAGSLITIK

-372 LTIDTLIP
+372 LTIDTLSP

-386 LIADNTGL
+386 LMADNTGL

-410 LFSGQGDAGNTITI
+410 LFSGQGEAGNTITI

-465 GNTSRVTTT
+465 GNASRVTTT

-615 NGFPVA
+615 NGFPVPS
-621 TFPPIVADADGKW
+621 FPPIVADADGKW

-660 GQSVSFTIDI
+660 GQSVAFTIDI

-761 PDGLTVAT
+761 PNGLIVAT

-805 IVPLNTAQT
+805 IVPLNAAQT

-823 TDVAKNESAAA
+823 TDIANNESAAA
-834 TVIAPDSTAPEMPK
+834 TVDAPDSTAPEMPK
-848 NVVISEDGTSISG
+848 NVVISEDGASISG
-861 TAEPGSAI
+861 TAEPGSSI
-869 TIATPDGKPLGSGK
+869 TITTPDGTPLGSGK
-883 ADGEGHFTLPLVPAQ
+883 ADGEGHFTLPLAPAQ

-971 EVFDNGF
+971 EIFDNGV

-986 PNGAWTFTPS
+986 PNGGWTFTPS

-1015 NASQAASF
+1015 NAS
-1023 DLVVDTQSPQ
+1023 
-1033 QPVITF
+1033 
-1039 ITDDAPG
+1039 
-1046 ILGSVAHL
+1046 
-1054 GLTNDSTPTINGTG
+1054 
-1068 EPGSTVHLYQN
+1068 
-1079 GARIADIIVGN
+1079 
-1090 SGVWSYAYTTA
+1090 
-1101 SPLADDTYTFT
+1101 
-1112 VTASDSNGNTTPFS
+1112 
-1126 TDFTI
+1126 
-1131 TIDTQAPAA
+1131 
-1140 PGVIGV
+1140 
-1146 ADGDGNTI
+1146 
-1154 DTNQITQESQPRL
+1154 
-1167 SGSGTAG
+1167 
-1174 DTIILYDNGNAIG
+1174 
-1187 QALVGTDGRWQFT
+1187 
-1200 PPAALGDGDHLLTAR
+1200 
-1215 ANDPAGNESPESIS
+1215 PAGNESPESIS

-1264 NQRMPTLSGTGEPGT
+1264 NQRMPTLSGTGEPGA

-1424 DRAGNISPPSA
+1424 DIAGNISPPSA

-1486 IITLYNGSSVLGVV
+1486 VITLYNGSSVVGVV

-1535 GVSNSFTLTVD
+1535 GVSNSFTFTVD

-1615 PELSEASHALTFSA
+1615 SELSEASHALTFSA

-1647 DITAPPAPTV
+1647 DITAPPAPTI
-1657 QTVDDDGTRVAGIA
+1657 QTVADDGTRVAGLA
-1671 DPYATVEIHHID
+1671 DPYATVEIHHAD

-1747 DVGSVQGNIAAGG
+1747 DVGSIQGNIAAGG
-1760 ATDDTTPTLRGTT
+1760 ATDDTMPTLRGTT

-1898 SGNWRFTPNAPLE
+1898 SGNWRFTPNTPLE

-1929 QPSDGFTLNIDAQAP
+1929 QLSDGFTLNIDAQAP

-2142 SGFVLTIDATPP
+2142 SGFVLTIDTTPP

-2286 RPVISGTRETN
+2286 RPVISGTREAN

-2614 FDNGALVA
+2614 FDNGALVT

-2638 ALGQGSHAYSVS
+2638 SLGQGSHAYSVS

-2661 SPSIT
+2661 SPSTT

-2774 TGAIANGQVTNDAQP
+2774 TGAIANGPVTNDAQP

-2868 LSADGGSLSGLAE
+2868 LSADGGSLSGQAE
-2881 ANSTVTVTLTGGV
+2881 ANSTVTVTLAGGV

-2939 PVLPLAARDNIT
+2939 PILPLAARDNIT

-3030 LGAWTTIVNT
+3030 LGTWTTIVNT

-3051 TGSGVTLNLSGL
+3051 TGSGVTLNLNGL

-3361 NVLTNDVVPTDA
+3361 NVLTNDVAPTDA

-3421 PDSFIYTVKAPNGD
+3421 PDSFIYTLKAPNGD

-3688 DKMGHTD
+3688 DKIGHTD

-3740 VDRWQNFSTAQGDKI
+3740 ADRWQNFSTAQGDKI

-3789 RDGTG
+3789 RDGAG

-3814 LLQNNHLITSG
+3814 LLQNNHLITGG

>member
-36 REEISQLTRINQ
+36 RDEISQLTRINQ

-171 GGSTPNGNT
+171 GGSNPNGNT

-200 SADGKTVSGQA
+200 SADGKTVSGEA
-211 EAGSTITIK
+211 EAGSLITIK

-372 LTIDTLIP
+372 LTIDTLSP

-386 LIADNTGL
+386 LMADNTGL

-410 LFSGQGDAGNTITI
+410 LFSGQGEAGNTITI

-465 GNTSRVTTT
+465 GNASRVTTT

-615 NGFPVA
+615 NGFPVPS
-621 TFPPIVADADGKW
+621 FPPIVADADGKW

-660 GQSVSFTIDI
+660 GQSVAFTIDI

-761 PDGLTVAT
+761 PNGLIVAT

-805 IVPLNTAQT
+805 IVPLNAAQT

-823 TDVAKNESAAA
+823 TDIANNESAAA
-834 TVIAPDSTAPEMPK
+834 TVDAPDSTAPEMPK
-848 NVVISEDGTSISG
+848 NVVISEDGASISG
-861 TAEPGSAI
+861 TAEPGSSI
-869 TIATPDGKPLGSGK
+869 TITTPDGTPLGSGK
-883 ADGEGHFTLPLVPAQ
+883 ADGEGHFTLPLAPAQ

-971 EVFDNGF
+971 EIFDNGV

-986 PNGAWTFTPS
+986 PNGGWTFTPS

-1015 NASQAASF
+1015 NAS
-1023 DLVVDTQSPQ
+1023 
-1033 QPVITF
+1033 
-1039 ITDDAPG
+1039 
-1046 ILGSVAHL
+1046 
-1054 GLTNDSTPTINGTG
+1054 
-1068 EPGSTVHLYQN
+1068 
-1079 GARIADIIVGN
+1079 
-1090 SGVWSYAYTTA
+1090 
-1101 SPLADDTYTFT
+1101 
-1112 VTASDSNGNTTPFS
+1112 
-1126 TDFTI
+1126 
-1131 TIDTQAPAA
+1131 
-1140 PGVIGV
+1140 
-1146 ADGDGNTI
+1146 
-1154 DTNQITQESQPRL
+1154 
-1167 SGSGTAG
+1167 
-1174 DTIILYDNGNAIG
+1174 
-1187 QALVGTDGRWQFT
+1187 
-1200 PPAALGDGDHLLTAR
+1200 
-1215 ANDPAGNESPESIS
+1215 PAGNESPESIS

-1264 NQRMPTLSGTGEPGT
+1264 NQRMPTLSGTGEPGA

-1424 DRAGNISPPSA
+1424 DIAGNISPPSA

-1486 IITLYNGSSVLGVV
+1486 VITLYNGSSVVGVV

-1535 GVSNSFTLTVD
+1535 GVSNSFTFTVD

-1615 PELSEASHALTFSA
+1615 SELSEASHALTFSA

-1647 DITAPPAPTV
+1647 DITAPPAPTI
-1657 QTVDDDGTRVAGIA
+1657 QTVADDGTRVAGLA
-1671 DPYATVEIHHID
+1671 DPYATVEIHHAD

-1705 QTDGGT
+1705 QTDDGT

-1747 DVGSVQGNIAAGG
+1747 DVGSIQGNIAAGG
-1760 ATDDTTPTLRGTT
+1760 ATDDTMPTLRGTT

-1898 SGNWRFTPNAPLE
+1898 SGNWRFTPNTPLE

-1929 QPSDGFTLNIDAQAP
+1929 QLSDGFTLNIDAQAP

-2142 SGFVLTIDATPP
+2142 SGFVLTIDTTPP

-2286 RPVISGTRETN
+2286 RPVISGTREAN

-2638 ALGQGSHAYSVS
+2638 SLGQGSHAYSVS

-2661 SPSIT
+2661 SPSTT

-2868 LSADGGSLSGLAE
+2868 LSADGGSLSGQAE
-2881 ANSTVTVTLTGGV
+2881 ANSTVTVTLAGGV

-2939 PVLPLAARDNIT
+2939 PILPLAARDNIT

-3030 LGAWTTIVNT
+3030 LGTWTTIVNT

-3051 TGSGVTLNLSGL
+3051 TGSGVTLNLNGL

-3361 NVLTNDVVPTDA
+3361 NVLTNDVAPTDA

-3421 PDSFIYTVKAPNGD
+3421 PDSFIYTLKAPNGD

-3688 DKMGHTD
+3688 DKIGHTD

-3740 VDRWQNFSTAQGDKI
+3740 ADR
-3755 DIHELLTGWDHQAAT
+3755 
-3770 LGNFV
+3770 
-3775 QVHTSGANTVISVD
+3775 
-3789 RDGTG
+3789 
-3794 SAFKSTDLV
+3794 
-3803 TLENVQLTLND
+3803 
-3814 LLQNNHLITSG
+3814 

>member
-36 REEISQLTRINQ
+36 RDEISQLTRINQ

-171 GGSTPNGNT
+171 GGSNPNGNT

-200 SADGKTVSGQA
+200 SADGKTVSGEA
-211 EAGSTITIK
+211 EAGSLITIK

-372 LTIDTLIP
+372 LTIDTLSP

-386 LIADNTGL
+386 LMADNTGL

-410 LFSGQGDAGNTITI
+410 LFSGQGEAGNTITI

-465 GNTSRVTTT
+465 GNASRVTTT

-615 NGFPVA
+615 NGFPVPS
-621 TFPPIVADADGKW
+621 FPPIVADADGKW

-660 GQSVSFTIDI
+660 GQSVAFTIDI

-761 PDGLTVAT
+761 PNGLIVAT

-805 IVPLNTAQT
+805 IVPLNAAQT

-823 TDVAKNESAAA
+823 TDIANNESAAA
-834 TVIAPDSTAPEMPK
+834 TVDAPDSTAPEMPK
-848 NVVISEDGTSISG
+848 NVVISEDGASISG
-861 TAEPGSAI
+861 TAEPGSSI
-869 TIATPDGKPLGSGK
+869 TITTPDGTPLGSGK
-883 ADGEGHFTLPLVPAQ
+883 ADGEGHFTLPLAPAQ

-971 EVFDNGF
+971 EIFDNGV

-986 PNGAWTFTPS
+986 PNGGWTFTPS

-1015 NASQAASF
+1015 NAS
-1023 DLVVDTQSPQ
+1023 
-1033 QPVITF
+1033 
-1039 ITDDAPG
+1039 
-1046 ILGSVAHL
+1046 
-1054 GLTNDSTPTINGTG
+1054 
-1068 EPGSTVHLYQN
+1068 
-1079 GARIADIIVGN
+1079 
-1090 SGVWSYAYTTA
+1090 
-1101 SPLADDTYTFT
+1101 
-1112 VTASDSNGNTTPFS
+1112 
-1126 TDFTI
+1126 
-1131 TIDTQAPAA
+1131 
-1140 PGVIGV
+1140 
-1146 ADGDGNTI
+1146 
-1154 DTNQITQESQPRL
+1154 
-1167 SGSGTAG
+1167 
-1174 DTIILYDNGNAIG
+1174 
-1187 QALVGTDGRWQFT
+1187 
-1200 PPAALGDGDHLLTAR
+1200 
-1215 ANDPAGNESPESIS
+1215 PAGNESPESIS

-1264 NQRMPTLSGTGEPGT
+1264 NQRMPTLSGTGEPGA

-1424 DRAGNISPPSA
+1424 DIAGNISPPSA

-1486 IITLYNGSSVLGVV
+1486 VITLYNGSSVVGVV

-1535 GVSNSFTLTVD
+1535 GVSNSFTFTVD

-1615 PELSEASHALTFSA
+1615 SELSEASHALTFSA

-1647 DITAPPAPTV
+1647 DITAPPAPTI
-1657 QTVDDDGTRVAGIA
+1657 QTVADDGTRVAGLA
-1671 DPYATVEIHHID
+1671 DPYATVEIHHAD

-1747 DVGSVQGNIAAGG
+1747 DVGSIQGNIAAGG
-1760 ATDDTTPTLRGTT
+1760 ATDDTMPTLRGTT

-1898 SGNWRFTPNAPLE
+1898 SGNWRFTPNTPLE

-1929 QPSDGFTLNIDAQAP
+1929 QLSDGFTLNIDAQAP

-2142 SGFVLTIDATPP
+2142 SGFVLTIDTTPP

-2286 RPVISGTRETN
+2286 RPVISGTREAN

-2638 ALGQGSHAYSVS
+2638 SLGQGSHAYSVS

-2661 SPSIT
+2661 SPSTT

-2868 LSADGGSLSGLAE
+2868 LSADGGSLSGQAE
-2881 ANSTVTVTLTGGV
+2881 A
-2894 TLTTTAGSN
+2894 
-2903 GAWSLTL
+2903 
-2910 PTKQIEGQ
+2910 
-2918 LINVTATDAAGN
+2918 
-2930 ASGTLGITA
+2930 
-2939 PVLPLAARDNIT
+2939 
-2951 SLDLTSTAV
+2951 
-2960 TSTQNYSDYGLLL
+2960 
-2973 VGALGNVAS
+2973 
-2982 VLGNDTAQ
+2982 
-2990 VEFTIAEGGTG
+2990 
-3001 DVTIDAA
+3001 
-3008 ATGIVLSLLST
+3008 
-3019 QEIVVQRYDTS
+3019 
-3030 LGAWTTIVNT
+3030 
-3040 AVGDFANLLTL
+3040 
-3051 TGSGVTLNLSGL
+3051 
-3063 GEGQYRVLTYNTS
+3063 
-3076 LLATGSYTSLD
+3076 
-3087 VDVHQTSAGIISGP
+3087 
-3101 TISTGNVM
+3101 
-3109 ADDTAPTGTTV
+3109 
-3120 TAITNAN
+3120 
-3127 GVSTPVGA
+3127 
-3135 GGVDIL
+3135 
-3141 GQYGTL
+3141 
-3147 HINQDGS
+3147 
-3154 YTYTLT
+3154 
-3160 KPTAGYGHKE
+3160 
-3170 SFTYT
+3170 
-3175 ITQNGVGSSAAQ
+3175 
-3187 LVINLGPAPVP
+3187 
-3198 GSVIAT
+3198 
-3204 DNNASLVFDT
+3204 
-3214 HVSYVN
+3214 
-3220 NGPSTQSG
+3220 
-3228 VTVLSVGLGNV
+3228 
-3239 LNANLLDDMT
+3239 
-3249 NPIIFNVEEGA
+3249 
-3260 TRTMTLQGTVGGVSL
+3260 
-3275 VSTFDLYVYRFN
+3275 
-3287 DAIQQYEQF
+3287 
-3296 RVQKGWINTLLL
+3296 
-3308 AGQSQPLTLTLPG
+3308 
-3321 GEYLFVLN
+3321 
-3329 TASGI
+3329 
-3334 SVLTGYTLAISQ
+3334 
-3346 DHTYAVDSITANTTG
+3346 
-3361 NVLTNDVVPTDA
+3361 
-3373 LLTEVNGV
+3373 
-3381 AIAATGT
+3381 
-3388 TEVNGLYGSLIID
+3388 
-3401 ARGNYTY
+3401 
-3408 TLKNGVGADSIKT
+3408 
-3421 PDSFIYTVKAPNGD
+3421 
-3435 TDTAS
+3435 
-3440 LNITPTARALDAIND
+3440 
-3455 VSDTLSVA
+3455 
-3463 TLQDTAAWLDSSVGS
+3463 
-3478 ASWGLLGKSGS
+3478 
-3489 GSGTFDV
+3489 
-3496 ATGTVLK
+3496 
-3503 GASLVFDVSTLITLG
+3503 
-3518 NLNISW
+3518 
-3524 AIQEN
+3524 
-3529 GTVIRN
+3529 
-3535 GTVPVANITLGSA
+3535 
-3548 TVTVNLSG
+3548 
-3556 LELDAGTY
+3556 
-3564 TLNFTGT
+3564 
-3571 NTLAGAATI
+3571 
-3580 TPRVIGTT
+3580 
-3588 VDLDNF
+3588 
-3594 ETSGTHTVLGNIFDG
+3594 
-3609 SDAAGAMD
+3609 
-3617 QLNTVNT
+3617 
-3624 RLSISGYNG
+3624 
-3633 SAATLDAAANT
+3633 
-3644 TSATIQGHYG
+3644 
-3654 TLQINLDGAYTYT
+3654 
-3667 LNNGVAMSS
+3667 
-3676 ITSKEVFTYQLD
+3676 
-3688 DKMGHTD
+3688 
-3695 SATLTIDMAPQI
+3695 
-3707 VSTNQN
+3707 
-3713 DVLIGS
+3713 
-3719 AYGDT
+3719 
-3724 LIYHLL
+3724 
-3730 NGADATGGNG
+3730 
-3740 VDRWQNFSTAQGDKI
+3740 
-3755 DIHELLTGWDHQAAT
+3755 
-3770 LGNFV
+3770 
-3775 QVHTSGANTVISVD
+3775 
-3789 RDGTG
+3789 
-3794 SAFKSTDLV
+3794 
-3803 TLENVQLTLND
+3803 
-3814 LLQNNHLITSG
+3814 

>member
-36 REEISQLTRINQ
+36 RDEISQLTRINQ

-171 GGSTPNGNT
+171 GGSNPNGNT

-200 SADGKTVSGQA
+200 SADGKTVSGEA
-211 EAGSTITIK
+211 EAGSLITIK

-372 LTIDTLIP
+372 LTIDTLSP

-386 LIADNTGL
+386 LMADNTGL

-410 LFSGQGDAGNTITI
+410 LFSGQGEAGNTITI

-465 GNTSRVTTT
+465 GNASRVTTT

-615 NGFPVA
+615 NGFPVPS
-621 TFPPIVADADGKW
+621 FPPIVADADGKW

-660 GQSVSFTIDI
+660 GQSVAFTIDI

-761 PDGLTVAT
+761 PNGLIVAT

-805 IVPLNTAQT
+805 IVPLNAAQT

-823 TDVAKNESAAA
+823 TDIANNESAAA
-834 TVIAPDSTAPEMPK
+834 TVDAPDSTAPEMPK
-848 NVVISEDGTSISG
+848 NVVISEDGASISG
-861 TAEPGSAI
+861 TAEPGSSI
-869 TIATPDGKPLGSGK
+869 TITTPDGTPLGSGK
-883 ADGEGHFTLPLVPAQ
+883 ADGEGHFTLPLAPAQ

-971 EVFDNGF
+971 EIFDNGV

-986 PNGAWTFTPS
+986 PNGGWTFTPS

-1015 NASQAASF
+1015 NAS
-1023 DLVVDTQSPQ
+1023 
-1033 QPVITF
+1033 
-1039 ITDDAPG
+1039 
-1046 ILGSVAHL
+1046 
-1054 GLTNDSTPTINGTG
+1054 
-1068 EPGSTVHLYQN
+1068 
-1079 GARIADIIVGN
+1079 
-1090 SGVWSYAYTTA
+1090 
-1101 SPLADDTYTFT
+1101 
-1112 VTASDSNGNTTPFS
+1112 
-1126 TDFTI
+1126 
-1131 TIDTQAPAA
+1131 
-1140 PGVIGV
+1140 
-1146 ADGDGNTI
+1146 
-1154 DTNQITQESQPRL
+1154 
-1167 SGSGTAG
+1167 
-1174 DTIILYDNGNAIG
+1174 
-1187 QALVGTDGRWQFT
+1187 
-1200 PPAALGDGDHLLTAR
+1200 
-1215 ANDPAGNESPESIS
+1215 PAGNESPESIS

-1264 NQRMPTLSGTGEPGT
+1264 NQRMPTLSGTGEPGA

-1424 DRAGNISPPSA
+1424 DIAGNISPPSA

-1486 IITLYNGSSVLGVV
+1486 VITLYNGSSVVGVV

-1535 GVSNSFTLTVD
+1535 GVSNSFTFTVD

-1615 PELSEASHALTFSA
+1615 SELSEASHALTFSA

-1647 DITAPPAPTV
+1647 DITAPPAPTI
-1657 QTVDDDGTRVAGIA
+1657 QTVADDGTRVAGLA
-1671 DPYATVEIHHID
+1671 DPYATVEIHHAD
-1683 GTLVGSAVANGTG
+1683 GPLVGSAVANGTG

-1747 DVGSVQGNIAAGG
+1747 DVGSIQGNIAAGG
-1760 ATDDTTPTLRGTT
+1760 ATDDTMPTLRGTT

-1898 SGNWRFTPNAPLE
+1898 SGNWRFTPNTPLE

-1929 QPSDGFTLNIDAQAP
+1929 QLSDGFTLNIDAQAP

-2142 SGFVLTIDATPP
+2142 SGFVLTIDTTPP

-2286 RPVISGTRETN
+2286 RPVISGTREAN

-2638 ALGQGSHAYSVS
+2638 SLGQGSHAYSVS

-2661 SPSIT
+2661 SPSTT

-2868 LSADGGSLSGLAE
+2868 LSADGGSLSGQAE
-2881 ANSTVTVTLTGGV
+2881 ANSTVTVTLAGGV

-2939 PVLPLAARDNIT
+2939 PILPLAARDNIT

-3030 LGAWTTIVNT
+3030 LGTWTTIVNT

-3051 TGSGVTLNLSGL
+3051 TGSGVTLNLNGL

-3361 NVLTNDVVPTDA
+3361 NVLTNDVAPTDA

-3421 PDSFIYTVKAPNGD
+3421 PDSFIYTLKAPNGD

-3688 DKMGHTD
+3688 DKIGHTD

-3740 VDRWQNFSTAQGDKI
+3740 ADRWQNFSTAQGDKI

-3789 RDGTG
+3789 RDGAGAG

-3814 LLQNNHLITSG
+3814 LLQNNHLITGG

>member
-36 REEISQLTRINQ
+36 RDEISQLTRINQ

-171 GGSTPNGNT
+171 GGSNPNGNT

-200 SADGKTVSGQA
+200 SADGKTVSGEA
-211 EAGSTITIK
+211 EAGSLITIK

-372 LTIDTLIP
+372 LTIDTLSP

-386 LIADNTGL
+386 LMADNTGL

-410 LFSGQGDAGNTITI
+410 LFSGQGEAGNTITI

-465 GNTSRVTTT
+465 GNASRVTTT

-615 NGFPVA
+615 NGFPVPS
-621 TFPPIVADADGKW
+621 FPPIVADADGKW

-660 GQSVSFTIDI
+660 GQSVAFTIDI

-761 PDGLTVAT
+761 PNGLIVAT

-805 IVPLNTAQT
+805 IVPLNAAQT

-823 TDVAKNESAAA
+823 TDIANNESAAA
-834 TVIAPDSTAPEMPK
+834 TVDAPDSTAPEMPK
-848 NVVISEDGTSISG
+848 NVVISEDGASISG
-861 TAEPGSAI
+861 TAEPGSSI
-869 TIATPDGKPLGSGK
+869 TITTPDGTPLGSGK
-883 ADGEGHFTLPLVPAQ
+883 ADGEGHFTLPLAPAQ

-971 EVFDNGF
+971 EIFDNGV

-986 PNGAWTFTPS
+986 PNGGWTFTPS

-1015 NASQAASF
+1015 NAS
-1023 DLVVDTQSPQ
+1023 
-1033 QPVITF
+1033 
-1039 ITDDAPG
+1039 
-1046 ILGSVAHL
+1046 
-1054 GLTNDSTPTINGTG
+1054 
-1068 EPGSTVHLYQN
+1068 
-1079 GARIADIIVGN
+1079 
-1090 SGVWSYAYTTA
+1090 
-1101 SPLADDTYTFT
+1101 
-1112 VTASDSNGNTTPFS
+1112 
-1126 TDFTI
+1126 
-1131 TIDTQAPAA
+1131 
-1140 PGVIGV
+1140 
-1146 ADGDGNTI
+1146 
-1154 DTNQITQESQPRL
+1154 
-1167 SGSGTAG
+1167 
-1174 DTIILYDNGNAIG
+1174 
-1187 QALVGTDGRWQFT
+1187 
-1200 PPAALGDGDHLLTAR
+1200 
-1215 ANDPAGNESPESIS
+1215 PAGNESPESIS

-1264 NQRMPTLSGTGEPGT
+1264 NQRMPTLSGTGEPGA

-1424 DRAGNISPPSA
+1424 DIAGNISPPSA

-1486 IITLYNGSSVLGVV
+1486 VITLYNGSSVVGVV

-1535 GVSNSFTLTVD
+1535 GVSNSFTFTVD

-1615 PELSEASHALTFSA
+1615 SELSEASHALTFSA

-1647 DITAPPAPTV
+1647 DITAPPAPTI
-1657 QTVDDDGTRVAGIA
+1657 QTVADDGTRVAGLA
-1671 DPYATVEIHHID
+1671 DPYATVEIHHAD

-1747 DVGSVQGNIAAGG
+1747 DVGSIQGNIAAGG
-1760 ATDDTTPTLRGTT
+1760 ATDDTMPTLRGTT

-1898 SGNWRFTPNAPLE
+1898 SGNWRFTPNTPLE

-1929 QPSDGFTLNIDAQAP
+1929 QLSDGFTLNIDAQAP

-2142 SGFVLTIDATPP
+2142 SGFVLTIDTTPP

-2286 RPVISGTRETN
+2286 RPVISGTREAN

-2638 ALGQGSHAYSVS
+2638 SLGQGSHAYSVS

-2661 SPSIT
+2661 SPSTT

-2868 LSADGGSLSGLAE
+2868 LSADGGSLSGQAE
-2881 ANSTVTVTLTGGV
+2881 ANSTVTVTLAGGV

-2939 PVLPLAARDNIT
+2939 PILPLAARDNIT

-3030 LGAWTTIVNT
+3030 LGTWTTIVNT

-3051 TGSGVTLNLSGL
+3051 TGSGVTLNLNGL

-3361 NVLTNDVVPTDA
+3361 NVLTNDVAPTDA

-3421 PDSFIYTVKAPNGD
+3421 PDSFIYTLKAPNGD

-3688 DKMGHTD
+3688 DKIGHTD

-3740 VDRWQNFSTAQGDKI
+3740 ADRWQNFSTTQGDKI

-3789 RDGTG
+3789 RDGAG
-3794 SAFKSTDLV
+3794 SAFKSTYLV

-3814 LLQNNHLITSG
+3814 LLQNNHLITGG

>member
-36 REEISQLTRINQ
+36 RDEISQLTRINQ

-171 GGSTPNGNT
+171 GGSNPNGNT

-200 SADGKTVSGQA
+200 SADGKTVSGEA
-211 EAGSTITIK
+211 EAGSLITIK

-372 LTIDTLIP
+372 LTIDTLSP

-386 LIADNTGL
+386 LMADNTGL

-410 LFSGQGDAGNTITI
+410 LFSGQGEAGNTITI

-465 GNTSRVTTT
+465 GNASRVTTT

-615 NGFPVA
+615 NGFPVPS
-621 TFPPIVADADGKW
+621 FPPIVADADGKW

-660 GQSVSFTIDI
+660 GQSVAFTIDI

-761 PDGLTVAT
+761 PNGLIVAT

-805 IVPLNTAQT
+805 IVPLNAAQT

-823 TDVAKNESAAA
+823 TDIANNESAAA
-834 TVIAPDSTAPEMPK
+834 TVDAPDSTAPEMPK
-848 NVVISEDGTSISG
+848 NVVISEDGASISG
-861 TAEPGSAI
+861 TAEPGSSI
-869 TIATPDGKPLGSGK
+869 TITTPDGTPLGSGK
-883 ADGEGHFTLPLVPAQ
+883 ADGEGHFTLPLAPAQ

-965 EAGARV
+965 EASARV
-971 EVFDNGF
+971 EIFDNGV

-986 PNGAWTFTPS
+986 PNGGWTFTPS

-1015 NASQAASF
+1015 NAS
-1023 DLVVDTQSPQ
+1023 
-1033 QPVITF
+1033 
-1039 ITDDAPG
+1039 
-1046 ILGSVAHL
+1046 
-1054 GLTNDSTPTINGTG
+1054 
-1068 EPGSTVHLYQN
+1068 
-1079 GARIADIIVGN
+1079 
-1090 SGVWSYAYTTA
+1090 
-1101 SPLADDTYTFT
+1101 
-1112 VTASDSNGNTTPFS
+1112 
-1126 TDFTI
+1126 
-1131 TIDTQAPAA
+1131 
-1140 PGVIGV
+1140 
-1146 ADGDGNTI
+1146 
-1154 DTNQITQESQPRL
+1154 
-1167 SGSGTAG
+1167 
-1174 DTIILYDNGNAIG
+1174 
-1187 QALVGTDGRWQFT
+1187 
-1200 PPAALGDGDHLLTAR
+1200 
-1215 ANDPAGNESPESIS
+1215 PAGNESPESIS

-1264 NQRMPTLSGTGEPGT
+1264 NQRMPTLSGTGEPGA

-1424 DRAGNISPPSA
+1424 DIAGNISPPSA

-1486 IITLYNGSSVLGVV
+1486 VITLYNGSSVVGVV

-1535 GVSNSFTLTVD
+1535 GVSNSFTFTVD

-1615 PELSEASHALTFSA
+1615 SELSEASHALTFSA

-1647 DITAPPAPTV
+1647 DITAPPAPTI
-1657 QTVDDDGTRVAGIA
+1657 QTVADDGTRVAGLA
-1671 DPYATVEIHHID
+1671 DPYATVEIHHAD

-1747 DVGSVQGNIAAGG
+1747 DVGSIQGNIAAGG
-1760 ATDDTTPTLRGTT
+1760 ATDDTMPTLRGTT

-1898 SGNWRFTPNAPLE
+1898 SGNWRFTPNTPLE

-1929 QPSDGFTLNIDAQAP
+1929 QLSDGFTLNIDAQAP

-2142 SGFVLTIDATPP
+2142 SGFVLTIDTTPP

-2286 RPVISGTRETN
+2286 RPVISGTREAN

-2638 ALGQGSHAYSVS
+2638 SLGQGSHAYSVS

-2661 SPSIT
+2661 SPSTT

-2868 LSADGGSLSGLAE
+2868 LSADGGSLSGQAE
-2881 ANSTVTVTLTGGV
+2881 ANSTVTVTLAGGV

-2939 PVLPLAARDNIT
+2939 PILPLAARDNIT

-3030 LGAWTTIVNT
+3030 LGTWTTIVNT

-3051 TGSGVTLNLSGL
+3051 TGSGVTLNLNGL

-3361 NVLTNDVVPTDA
+3361 NVLTNDVAPTDA

-3421 PDSFIYTVKAPNGD
+3421 PDSFIYTLKAPNGD

-3688 DKMGHTD
+3688 DKIGHTD

-3740 VDRWQNFSTAQGDKI
+3740 ADRWQNFSTAQGDKI

-3789 RDGTG
+3789 RDGAG

-3814 LLQNNHLITSG
+3814 LLQNNHLITGG

>member
-36 REEISQLTRINQ
+36 RDEISQLTRINQ
-48 DLVVRLHSGE
+48 DLVVTLHSGE
-58 TITIKNFYVTND
+58 TITIKNFYATND

-98 QIADINELLVTS
+98 QLADINELLATS

-146 HHSDGDNPPPDNT
+146 HHSDSDNPL
-159 NPDGNPPDNSNP
+159 PDNSNP
-171 GGSTPNGNT
+171 GGSNPDGNT
-180 PGSSNPVDTTP
+180 PGSSNPVDTIP
-191 PLAPGELLI
+191 PLAPTELLI
-200 SADGKTVSGQA
+200 SADGKTVSGEA

-220 DPSGNVVGEGK
+220 DPSGHIVGEGK

-239 IDLTAPQISGEQLTV
+239 IDLTAPQLSGEQLTV

-277 DTPVITAAIDD
+277 DTPVIAAAIDD

-299 QFTNDNTP
+299 QITNDNTP
-307 TLEGTGSAGTVIH
+307 TLEGTGSAGAVIH
-320 IYANGQEIGSTTVD
+320 IYANGQEIGTTTVD
-334 TSGNWHFAITSALAD
+334 TSGNWRFAITSALTD
-349 GENHFT
+349 GENRFT

-366 ESARFT
+366 ESASFT
-372 LTIDTLIP
+372 LTIDTL
-380 DAPRVE
+380 
-386 LIADNTGL
+386 
-394 LTGPLQN
+394 
-401 NDRTDEAKP
+401 
-410 LFSGQGDAGNTITI
+410 S
-424 KEGSTVIGSATVD
+424 
-437 ENGRWTFTPT
+437 
-447 TPLSDGEHTF
+447 
-457 TVEQSDKA
+457 
-465 GNTSRVTTT
+465 
-474 PTIIVDTTPPDAAII
+474 PDAAVI
-489 DNVAKDG
+489 DNVADDG
-496 TTVSGTA
+496 ATISGTA
-503 EAGSTVSIYDPA
+503 EAGSTVSIYDST
-515 GNYLGSTI
+515 GNYLGSAI
-523 TGENNHF
+523 TGDNNQF
-530 SITLNPAQTHGERL
+530 SITLNPALTHGERL

-563 SDSQYPAQPTIL
+563 SDSQYPAQPIIL
-575 TVTDDAGAVTGLL
+575 TVTDDAGTVTGLL

-603 TAEPGSTISIND
+603 TAEPGSTILISD
-615 NGFPVA
+615 NGSPVPA
-621 TFPPIVADADGKW
+621 LPPVVADADGKW

-639 LALADGDHVFTATAT
+639 LALPDGDHVFTATAT
-654 NDRGTS
+654 NNHGTS

-678 GLAVSDVGDRLTGT
+678 NLAVSDAGDRLTGA

-732 TLSISVTDKAANS
+732 TLNVLVTDKAANT
-745 GPVETLNA
+745 GPMAILY
-753 PDKTAPAA
+753 
-761 PDGLTVAT
+761 
-769 DGLSVSGQAEA
+769 
-780 GATVTIRDSSNTVL
+780 
-794 GSAVANGNGQF
+794 
-805 IVPLNTAQT
+805 
-814 NGQALIATA
+814 
-823 TDVAKNESAAA
+823 
-834 TVIAPDSTAPEMPK
+834 APDSTAPEMPK
-848 NVVISEDGTSISG
+848 NVVISEDGASISG

-869 TIATPDGKPLGSGK
+869 TIATPDGTPLGSGK
-883 ADGEGHFTLPLVPAQ
+883 VDGEGHFTLPLVPAQ
-898 TNGEQVTVTATDSAN
+898 TNGEQVIVTATDSAN

-941 ESFTGPLVNGQT
+941 ESVTGPLVNGQT
-953 TNDNRPTLSGTA
+953 TNDSRPTLSGTA
-965 EAGARV
+965 EVGARV
-971 EVFDNGF
+971 EVFDNGV
-978 SLGLATLQ
+978 SLGFATLQ
-986 PNGAWTFTPS
+986 PNGGWTFTPS

-1015 NASQAASF
+1015 NASPAASF

-1046 ILGSVAHL
+1046 IVGSVTHL

-1090 SGVWSYAYTTA
+1090 SGVWSYAYTTT

-1112 VTASDSNGNTTPFS
+1112 VTASDNNGNTTPFS
-1126 TDFTI
+1126 ADFTI

-1167 SGSGTAG
+1167 SGSGTVG
-1174 DTIILYDNGNAIG
+1174 DTITLYDNGNVIG
-1187 QALVGTDGRWQFT
+1187 QTLVGADGRWQFT
-1200 PPAALGDGDHLLTAR
+1200 PPAALGDGAHLLTAR

-1229 FTLRIDTQAPDAPQI
+1229 FTLRVDTQAPDAPQI
-1244 VSAAITG
+1244 LSAAITS

-1264 NQRMPTLSGTGEPGT
+1264 NQRMPTLSGTGEPGA

-1287 VELATVQVNPQGSWT
+1287 AVLDTVQVNPQGSWT
-1302 YPLTRNLSEGLN
+1302 YPLTSNLSEGLN
-1314 ILTATATDAAGN
+1314 VLTATATDAAGN

-1338 DTQPPAQPDA
+1338 DTLPPAQPD
-1348 PLISDNVAPVIGN
+1348 APVIGN
-1361 IGNNGATNDTTP
+1361 IGNNDATNDTTP

-1411 LTPETYTITVTET
+1411 LTPGTYIITVTET
-1424 DRAGNISPPSA
+1424 DVAGNISPPSA
-1435 SVTFTLDTTAPA
+1435 SVTFAVDTTAPA

-1453 AEDNVGEVQDTIVS
+1453 AEDNVGDVQNNVVS

-1486 IITLYNGSSVLGVV
+1486 VITLYNGSSVLGVV
-1500 TVDETGT
+1500 TVDETGA
-1507 WTLPVTSALPDGVY
+1507 WTLPVTSALLDGAY

-1535 GVSNSFTLTVD
+1535 GVSNSFTFTVD
-1546 TVPLQPPVV
+1546 TVPLLPPVV

-1596 NGVAIGTALVTD
+1596 NGAEIGTALVTD
-1608 GVWTFNT
+1608 GIWTFNT
-1615 PELSEASHALTFSA
+1615 PVLSEASHALTFSA
-1629 TDDAGN
+1629 TDGAGN

-1647 DITAPPAPTV
+1647 DVTAPPSPSI
-1657 QTVDDDGTRVAGIA
+1657 QTVADDGTRVAGLA
-1671 DPYATVEIHHID
+1671 DPYATIEIRNAD
-1683 GTLVGSAVANGTG
+1683 GLLVGSAVANGTG
-1696 EFVVTLSPA
+1696 EFAVTLSPA

-1720 GNNGPATN
+1720 GNNGPAAD
-1728 FPASDSGL
+1728 FLASDSGL
-1736 PAVPAITAIED
+1736 PAVPVITAIED
-1747 DVGSVQGNIAAGG
+1747 NVGSVQGNIAAGG
-1760 ATDDTTPTLRGTT
+1760 TTDDTTPTLRGTT

-1806 LSESTHYF
+1806 LSESAHNV

-1821 NGPGGLSAP
+1821 NGQGGLSAP
-1830 VGITVDLSAPAQPV
+1830 VGITIDLSAPAQPI

-1849 DDVPGMTGTL
+1849 DDVPGVTGTL

-1898 SGNWRFTPNAPLE
+1898 SGNWRFTPDAPLE
-1911 SNAHIFTAVAT
+1911 STSHLFTAVAT

-1957 QPTVPVLPGQST
+1957 QPTVPVLPGQAT

-1977 GTGEPGATITIFDNG
+1977 GTGEPGATITIFDNS

-2046 PPAIPVL
+2046 PPASPVL

-2097 PASIGTTTVNSDGTW
+2097 SASIGTTTVNSDGTW
-2112 SFTPQTPLANGSHT
+2112 SFTPQTPLANGNHT
-2126 FTLSAT
+2126 LTLSAT

-2142 SGFVLTIDATPP
+2142 SGFMLTIDATPP

-2187 GTGEAGTTISI
+2187 GTGEAGSTISI
-2198 YNGSAL
+2198 YNGSTL

-2226 GVWNLTA
+2226 GIWNLTA

-2252 IDTTAPAAP
+2252 IDTTPPAAP

-2275 NLSSGQITDEA
+2275 NLSPGQITDEA
-2286 RPVISGTRETN
+2286 RPVISGTREAN
-2297 TTIRLY
+2297 TTLRLY

-2322 TPDAS
+2322 TPDTS
-2327 LATGNHVI
+2327 LATGNHII

-2382 NGQNTNDPTPTFSG
+2382 NGQSTNDPTPTFSG
-2396 TAEAGATITLYE
+2396 TAEAGTTITLYE
-2408 NGTVIGTTT
+2408 NGLVVGTTT

-2452 STAFTLTVDTTAP
+2452 STAFTLMVDTTAP

-2502 EAGSVVSIYDGDT
+2502 EAGSVVSIYDGNT

-2536 NDGTRTLTVTATDP
+2536 SDGTRTLTVTATDP
-2550 AGNVSPATSGFTIV
+2550 AGNTSPATSGFTV
-2564 VDTLAPTVPLI
+2564 VIDTLAPTVPLI

-2614 FDNGALVA
+2614 FDNGVLVA
-2622 TVNANASGNW
+2622 TVNANASGDW
-2632 SWTPTA
+2632 SWTPTV
-2638 ALGQGSHAYSVS
+2638 ALAQGSHAYSVS

-2661 SPSIT
+2661 SQPTSIL
-2666 IIVDTIAPGAPGNLV
+2666 VDTIAPGAPGNLA
-2681 INATGNR
+2681 INITGSR

-2703 ETGVVLGTAT
+2703 DTGVVLGTAT
-2713 ADGTGSFTA
+2713 ADGTGNFTA

-2737 AQDKAGNTG
+2737 AQDKAGNTS

-2794 AQAGATVSIYNNGAL
+2794 AQAGATVNIYNNGSL

-2816 ASGNWSFTPTG
+2816 ANGNWSFTPTG
-2827 NLTEGSHAFTATA
+2827 NLIEGSHAFTATA

-2881 ANSTVTVTLTGGV
+2881 ANSIVTVTLAGGV

-2951 SLDLTSTAV
+2951 SLDLTSTAA

-3063 GEGQYRVLTYNTS
+3063 SEGQYRVLTYNTS

-3101 TISTGNVM
+3101 TMSTGNVM

-3135 GGVDIL
+3135 GGVDIQ

-3160 KPTAGYGHKE
+3160 NPTAGYGHKE

-3361 NVLTNDVVPTDA
+3361 NVLTNDIAPTDA

-3381 AIAATGT
+3381 AISATGT
-3388 TEVNGLYGSLIID
+3388 TEVNGLYGTLTID
-3401 ARGNYTY
+3401 AKGNYTY

-3489 GSGTFDV
+3489 GSGTFEV

-3535 GTVPVANITLGSA
+3535 GTVPVANITLGGA

-3633 SAATLDAAANT
+3633 SAATLDATANT

-3654 TLQINLDGAYTYT
+3654 ILQINLDGAYTYT

-3676 ITSKEVFTYQLD
+3676 IASKEVFTYQLD
-3688 DKMGHTD
+3688 DKRGHTD

-3740 VDRWQNFSTAQGDKI
+3740 ADRWQNFSAAQGDKI

-3789 RDGTG
+3789 RDGAG

-3814 LLQNNHLITSG
+3814 LLQNNHLITGG

>member
-36 REEISQLTRINQ
+36 RDEISQLTRINQ

-171 GGSTPNGNT
+171 GGSNPNGNT

-200 SADGKTVSGQA
+200 SADGKTVSGEA
-211 EAGSTITIK
+211 EAGSLITIK

-372 LTIDTLIP
+372 LTIDTLSP

-386 LIADNTGL
+386 LMADNTGL

-410 LFSGQGDAGNTITI
+410 LFSGQGEAGNTITI

-465 GNTSRVTTT
+465 GNASRVTTT

-615 NGFPVA
+615 NGFPVPS
-621 TFPPIVADADGKW
+621 FPPIVADADGKW

-660 GQSVSFTIDI
+660 GQSVAFTIDI

-761 PDGLTVAT
+761 PNGLIVAT

-805 IVPLNTAQT
+805 IVPLNAAQT

-823 TDVAKNESAAA
+823 TDIANNESAAA
-834 TVIAPDSTAPEMPK
+834 TVDAPDSTAPEMPK
-848 NVVISEDGTSISG
+848 NVVISEDGASISG
-861 TAEPGSAI
+861 TAEPGSSI
-869 TIATPDGKPLGSGK
+869 TITTPDGTPLGSGK
-883 ADGEGHFTLPLVPAQ
+883 ADGEGHFTLPLAPAQ

-971 EVFDNGF
+971 EIFDNGV

-986 PNGAWTFTPS
+986 PNGGWTFTPS

-1015 NASQAASF
+1015 NAS
-1023 DLVVDTQSPQ
+1023 
-1033 QPVITF
+1033 
-1039 ITDDAPG
+1039 
-1046 ILGSVAHL
+1046 
-1054 GLTNDSTPTINGTG
+1054 
-1068 EPGSTVHLYQN
+1068 
-1079 GARIADIIVGN
+1079 
-1090 SGVWSYAYTTA
+1090 
-1101 SPLADDTYTFT
+1101 
-1112 VTASDSNGNTTPFS
+1112 
-1126 TDFTI
+1126 
-1131 TIDTQAPAA
+1131 
-1140 PGVIGV
+1140 
-1146 ADGDGNTI
+1146 
-1154 DTNQITQESQPRL
+1154 
-1167 SGSGTAG
+1167 
-1174 DTIILYDNGNAIG
+1174 
-1187 QALVGTDGRWQFT
+1187 
-1200 PPAALGDGDHLLTAR
+1200 
-1215 ANDPAGNESPESIS
+1215 PAGNESPESIS

-1264 NQRMPTLSGTGEPGT
+1264 NQRMPTLSGTGEPGA

-1424 DRAGNISPPSA
+1424 DIAGNISPPSA

-1486 IITLYNGSSVLGVV
+1486 VITLYNGSSVVGVV

-1535 GVSNSFTLTVD
+1535 GVSNSFTFTVD

-1615 PELSEASHALTFSA
+1615 SELSEASHALTFSA

-1647 DITAPPAPTV
+1647 DITAPPAPTI
-1657 QTVDDDGTRVAGIA
+1657 QTVADDGTRVAGLA
-1671 DPYATVEIHHID
+1671 DPYATVEIHHAD

-1747 DVGSVQGNIAAGG
+1747 DVGSIQGNIAAGG
-1760 ATDDTTPTLRGTT
+1760 ATDDTMPTLRGTT

-1898 SGNWRFTPNAPLE
+1898 SGNWRFTPNTPLE

-1929 QPSDGFTLNIDAQAP
+1929 QLSDGFTLNIDAQAP

-2142 SGFVLTIDATPP
+2142 SGFVLTIDTTPP

-2286 RPVISGTRETN
+2286 RPVISGTREAN

-2638 ALGQGSHAYSVS
+2638 SLGQGSHAYSVS

-2661 SPSIT
+2661 SPSTT

-2774 TGAIANGQVTNDAQP
+2774 TGAIANGPVTNDAQP

-2868 LSADGGSLSGLAE
+2868 LSADGGSLSGQAE
-2881 ANSTVTVTLTGGV
+2881 ANSTVTVTLAGGV

-2939 PVLPLAARDNIT
+2939 PILPLAARDNIT

-3030 LGAWTTIVNT
+3030 LGTWTTIVNT

-3051 TGSGVTLNLSGL
+3051 TGSGVTLNLNGL

-3361 NVLTNDVVPTDA
+3361 NVLTNDVAPTDA

-3421 PDSFIYTVKAPNGD
+3421 PDSFIYTLKAPNGD

-3688 DKMGHTD
+3688 DKIGHTD

-3740 VDRWQNFSTAQGDKI
+3740 ADRWQNFSTAQGDKI

-3775 QVHTSGANTVISVD
+3775 QVHTSGANTVISID
-3789 RDGTG
+3789 RDGAG

-3814 LLQNNHLITSG
+3814 LLQNNHLITGG